1 MGATGMKKVPSKT
14 LQQIID
20 EAQTLPPH
28 ERLRFIRDACAT
40 DSDLYASAMHELESR
55 QQWFGSDDAA
65 EPQSPEDAAVD
76 LTGERIGPYRIVR
89 SLGRGGM
96 GEVFLAERAD
106 EQFRQQVAIKLVR
119 RGLLSRH
126 VQGRLKLERQ
136 ILATLDHPNI
146 ARLFDGGT
154 TTDGTPY
161 IVMEYVDGEPID
173 IYCDSRSLSVQ
184 QRLRLF
190 QIVCSAVHRAHQNLI
205 VHRDLKPSNILV
217 ARDGTPKLLDF
228 GIAKMLDDRQMM
240 HTMAVT
246 QADYR
251 VLTPD
256 HASPEQIRGDPI
268 TTASDT
274 YVLGVVLYEL
284 LCACKPFTLKG
295 NRLGDL
301 ERAICEETP
310 PAPSM
315 VIHAREDAPGI
326 ARQRGTSAA
335 RLRRE
340 LAGDLDNIVLMAMR
354 KEPERR
360 YSSVEQF
367 AADIARHLDGM
378 PVLARAD
385 AWSYRAGKF
394 LKRHALVAGLAAAFV
409 ALLIGFSITTYVQ
422 SGRIA
427 QERDVAQI
435 ERARAQTAQR
445 RAEGVAEFLIDSF
458 RLADPSHARGKEITA
473 REILDQGAARIGKEL
488 SAQPDL
494 QATLLD
500 TIGSV
505 YLSLDLPEDALP
517 LIEQGLAVRRRLF
530 GERHL
535 DIARSLYSLN
545 RVYEKKGDLKTAE
558 ALAVDS
564 LAISTTLTGPDSLE
578 TASGLCRLGVIQ
590 HAKGE
595 FVNAQRH
602 LNECLRIRVARLG
615 RDHEEI
621 TVPLDN
627 LARLAQERRDFV
639 TAEQLYREALRIDLR
654 ARGKDHPQYIRHLHN
669 LATALHEKGNLDDA
683 EPLYREAVGLY
694 RQVLGAEHSETIDAM
709 TTFGRLLMDRNRFD
723 EAQQMYESALTA
735 SSKAHPEPHVE
746 VGYLLASLGRL
757 ALERK
762 EYAKAEARYREALR
776 IYEKTL
782 PPGHG
787 YTAAALT
794 MLGRTQLEL
803 GRSQQAEQTLQ
814 RALQEWSKDYGAA
827 SPYFAQARAVLG
839 RAWAVQRRFAEA
851 EPALLETY
859 PLLVKARLDDQLT
872 ATVRRWIED
881 LYRSTGRA
889 EQAQAY
895 FQQVDA
901 QQRAARNP

>member
-1 MGATGMKKVPSKT
+1 VPSKT
-14 LQQIID
+14 LQQILD

-28 ERLRFIRDACAT
+28 ERLRFIRDECAA

-55 QQWFGSDDAA
+55 QQWFGANDALA
-65 EPQSPEDAAVD
+65 PQSAEDEDAAVD

-173 IYCDSRSLSVQ
+173 IYCDSRSLSVA

-190 QIVCSAVHRAHQNLI
+190 QVVCSAVHRAHQNLI

-246 QADYR
+246 QHDYR
-251 VLTPD
+251 MLTPD

-284 LCACKPFTLKG
+284 LCSCKPFTLKG

-301 ERAICEETP
+301 EHAICEEHP
-310 PAPSM
+310 PPPSA
-315 VIHAREDAPGI
+315 VVQAREDAAEI
-326 ARQRGTSAA
+326 ARQHGTSPA

-354 KEPERR
+354 KEADRR

-367 AADIARHLDGM
+367 AADIQRHLDGM

-385 AWSYRAGKF
+385 AWSYRASKF
-394 LKRHALVAGLAAAFV
+394 LKRHALVAGLGAAFV
-409 ALLIGFSITTYVQ
+409 ALLVGFSITTYVQ

-427 QERDVAQI
+427 QERDVAQVQ
-435 ERARAQTAQR
+435 RARAQTAQQ
-445 RAEGVAEFLIDSF
+445 RAEAVSTFLIDSF
-458 RLADPSHARGKEITA
+458 QLADPSHARGEKITA

-505 YLSLDLPEDALP
+505 YLSLDLPEDAQP
-517 LIEQGLAVRRRLF
+517 LIEQGLAVRRKLF

-535 DIARSLYSLN
+535 DVAHSLYSLN
-545 RVYEKKGDLKTAE
+545 RVYEKKGDLKRAE
-558 ALAVDS
+558 ALAIDS
-564 LAISTTLTGPDSLE
+564 LAISTALTGHDSLE
-578 TASGLCRLGVIQ
+578 TANGLCRLGVLQ
-590 HAKGE
+590 HAKGDQSGTE
-595 FVNAQRH
+595 RN
-602 LNECLRIRVARLG
+602 LTECLRIRVARLG
-615 RDHEEI
+615 RDHEDI
-621 TVPLDN
+621 SAPLDN
-627 LARLAQERRDFV
+627 LARLAQARRDFV

-654 ARGKDHPQYIRHLHN
+654 TRGKDHPQYIRHLHN
-669 LATALHEKGNLDDA
+669 LATALHESGDLDAA
-683 EPLYREAVGLY
+683 EPLLREVVAQY
-694 RQVLGAEHSETIDAM
+694 QRILGPEHSETLDVSSNL
-709 TTFGRLLMDRNRFD
+709 GRLLEDRGRFD
-723 EAQQMYESALTA
+723 EAQQIYATALAA
-735 SSKAHPEPHVE
+735 SRKAHPEPHVD
-746 VGYLLASLGRL
+746 VANLLSDLGRL
-757 ALERK
+757 ALARK
-762 EYAKAEARYREALR
+762 QYTEAEPRLREALQ
-776 IYEKTL
+776 IYRATL
-782 PPGHG
+782 PPGHS
-787 YTAAALT
+787 YTAGALT
-794 MLGRTQLEL
+794 NLGRTLLEL
-803 GRSQQAEQTLQ
+803 NRAQEAEATLQ
-814 RALQEWSKDYGAA
+814 GALDEWSKAFGKA
-827 SPYFAQARAVLG
+827 SPYYALARAFLG
-839 RAWAVQRRFAEA
+839 RAWALQGRFAEA

-859 PLLVKARLDDQLT
+859 PVLLRARLDEHHT
-872 ATVRRWIED
+872 AAVRRWIED
-881 LYRSTGRA
+881 LYQSTGRRQ
-889 EQAQAY
+889 QAAAY
-895 FQQVDA
+895 FQQVQA
-901 QQRAARNP
+901 QDRTARTP

>member
-1 MGATGMKKVPSKT
+1 MGKVPSKT
-14 LQQIID
+14 LQQILD

-28 ERLRFIRDACAT
+28 ERLRFIREACAT
-40 DSDLYASAMHELESR
+40 DSKLYASAMHELESR
-55 QQWFGSDDAA
+55 QQWFGTDGADA
-65 EPQSPEDAAVD
+65 PQSADDAAVD

-119 RGLLSRH
+119 RGLLSRQI
-126 VQGRLKLERQ
+126 QGRLKLERQ

-173 IYCDSRSLSVQ
+173 IYCDSRSLSVE

-205 VHRDLKPSNILV
+205 VHRDLKPSNIMV

-228 GIAKMLDDRQMM
+228 GIAKMLDDRHMM

-256 HASPEQIRGDPI
+256 HASPEQIRGDLI

-284 LCACKPFTLKG
+284 LCGCKPFTLKG

-310 PAPSM
+310 PPPSI
-315 VIHAREDAPGI
+315 VVQAREDAAGI
-326 ARQRGTSAA
+326 ARQRGVSPA

-354 KEPERR
+354 KEAERR

-367 AADIARHLDGM
+367 AADIQRHLDGM

-394 LKRHALVAGLAAAFV
+394 LGRHALVASLGAAFV
-409 ALLIGFSITTYVQ
+409 ALLVGFSITTYVQ

-427 QERDVAQI
+427 QERDVAQV
-435 ERARAQTAQR
+435 ERARAQTAQQ
-445 RAEGVAEFLIDSF
+445 RAEAVSTFLIDSF
-458 RLADPSHARGKEITA
+458 RLADPSHARGEKITA

-505 YLSLDLPEDALP
+505 YLSLDLPEDAQP
-517 LIEQGLAVRRRLF
+517 LIEQGLAVRRKLF

-535 DIARSLYSLN
+535 DVARSLYSLN

-558 ALAVDS
+558 ALAIDS
-564 LAISTTLTGPDSLE
+564 LAISAALTGHDSLE
-578 TASGLCRLGVIQ
+578 TANGLCRLGVIL

-595 FVNAQRH
+595 LAGAEQQ
-602 LNECLRIRVARLG
+602 LDECLRIRVARLG
-615 RDHEEI
+615 PDREEI

-639 TAEQLYREALRIDLR
+639 TAERLYREALRIDMR
-654 ARGKDHPQYIRHLHN
+654 TRGKDHPQYNRHLHN
-669 LATALHEKGNLDDA
+669 LATALHESGDLDAA
-683 EPLYREAVGLY
+683 EPLFREVVGQY
-694 RQVLGAEHSETIDAM
+694 QRILGPEHSETLDVSSN
-709 TTFGRLLMDRNRFD
+709 FGRLLEDRGRFD
-723 EAQQMYESALTA
+723 KAQQIYVTALAA
-735 SSKAHPEPHVE
+735 SRKAHPEPHVD
-746 VGYLLASLGRL
+746 VANLLSDLGRL
-757 ALERK
+757 AVLRK
-762 EYAKAEARYREALR
+762 QYAEAEQCLREALQ
-776 IYEKTL
+776 IYRATL
-782 PPGHG
+782 PPGHS
-787 YTAAALT
+787 YTAGALT
-794 MLGRTQLEL
+794 NLGRTLLEL
-803 GRSQQAEQTLQ
+803 HRPQDAEATLQ
-814 RALQEWSKDYGAA
+814 SALGEWSKAVGTA
-827 SPYFAQARAVLG
+827 SPLYALARAFLG
-839 RAWAVQRRFAEA
+839 RAWALQGRFAEA
-851 EPALLETY
+851 EPALLESY
-859 PLLVKARLDDQLT
+859 PVLVRARLDEHHT
-872 ATVRRWIED
+872 ASVRRWIED
-881 LYRSTGRA
+881 LYRSTGRPQ
-889 EQAQAY
+889 QAQAY
-895 FQQVDA
+895 FQQVETQDSV
-901 QQRAARNP
+901 ARNP

>member
-1 MGATGMKKVPSKT
+1 MPSKT

-20 EAQTLPPH
+20 EAQTLPPD
-28 ERLRFIRDACAT
+28 ERLRYIREACAT
-40 DSDLYASAMHELESR
+40 DSDLYASAMHQLESR
-55 QQWFGSDDAA
+55 QQWFDSDGAA
-65 EPQSPEDAAVD
+65 TPEAGEEALVD
-76 LTGERIGPYRIVR
+76 LAGERVGPYRIVR

-106 EQFRQQVAIKLVR
+106 EQFQQQVAIKLVR

-173 IYCDSRSLSVQ
+173 IYCDSRCLSVE

-190 QIVCSAVHRAHQNLI
+190 QVVCSAVHRAHQNLI

-217 ARDGTPKLLDF
+217 TREGTPKLLDF

-246 QADYR
+246 HADYR

-284 LCACKPFTLKG
+284 LCGCKPFTLSGK
-295 NRLGDL
+295 RLGDL

-310 PAPSM
+310 PPPS
-315 VIHAREDAPGI
+315 VVVQARNDAAAI
-326 ARQRGTSAA
+326 ARQRGTSPA
-335 RLRRE
+335 RLRRT
-340 LAGDLDNIVLMAMR
+340 LAGDLDNIVGMAMR
-354 KEPERR
+354 KESERR

-367 AADIARHLDGM
+367 AADVDRYLQGM

-385 AWSYRAGKF
+385 AWSYRAVKF
-394 LKRHALVAGLAAAFV
+394 VRRHALVAGLAAAFV
-409 ALLIGFSITTYVQ
+409 ALLIGFSVTTYIQ

-427 QERDVAQI
+427 EERDLAQAQC
-435 ERARAQTAQR
+435 ARAETAQR
-445 RAEGVAEFLIDSF
+445 RAEAVAGFIVDSF
-458 RLADPSHARGKEITA
+458 QLADPSHARGKDITA
-473 REILDQGAARIGKEL
+473 REILDSGAARISTEL
-488 SAQPDL
+488 RSQPDL

-505 YLSLDLPEDALP
+505 YLSLDLPADAQP
-517 LIEQGLAVRRRLF
+517 LIEQGLAVRRKLY
-530 GERHL
+530 GEQNL
-535 DIARSLYSLN
+535 DVASSLYSLN

-564 LAISTTLTGPDSLE
+564 LAINSLLTGPQSVE
-578 TASGLCRLGVIQ
+578 TAGSLCRLGVIQ
-590 HAKGE
+590 YSKGE
-595 FVNAQRH
+595 LANAEHQF
-602 LNECLRIRVARLG
+602 EQCLRIREARLG
-615 RDHEEI
+615 RDHELV

-627 LARLAQERRDFV
+627 LARIAQDRGDLAAAER
-639 TAEQLYREALRIDLR
+639 LYRRAIEIDLR
-654 ARGKDHPQYIRHLHN
+654 NQREGHPQYIRHLHN
-669 LATALHEKGNLDDA
+669 LATVLHEKGDLDDA
-683 EPLYREAVGLY
+683 EPLYRQAVELY
-694 RQVLGAEHSETIDAM
+694 RQVLKPEHSETITAVANL
-709 TTFGRLLMDRNRFD
+709 GRLLMDRHRYA
-723 EAQQMYESALTA
+723 EAQQAYDEALA
-735 SSKAHPEPHVE
+735 AARKAHPEPHVD
-746 VGYLLASLGRL
+746 VGYNLVNLGK
-757 ALERK
+757 LEFKR
-762 EYAKAEARYREALR
+762 ARYAQAAQRFNEALD
-776 IYEKTL
+776 IYRVTL

-787 YTAAALT
+787 YTGVAYT
-794 MLGRTQLEL
+794 MLGRSLLEL
-803 GRSQQAEQTLQ
+803 KQPRAAQTALEHAVAEF
-814 RALQEWSKDYGAA
+814 SKEYRDSAWY
-827 SPYFAQARAVLG
+827 AQARAALG
-839 RAWAVQRRFAEA
+839 RSLALQGQFAAA
-851 EPALLETY
+851 EPALIESY
-859 PLLVKARLDDQLT
+859 PALLRATPTDEVTSLARS
-872 ATVRRWIED
+872 WIEE
-881 LYRSTGRA
+881 LYRATGRPQQA
-889 EQAQAY
+889 EAY

-901 QQRAARNP
+901 QERSARAP

>member
-1 MGATGMKKVPSKT
+1 MTKVPSKT
-14 LQQIID
+14 LQQILD
-20 EAQTLPPH
+20 EAQTLPPD
-28 ERLRFIRDACAT
+28 ERLRYIREACAT

-55 QQWFGSDDAA
+55 QQWFGEDGAVA
-65 EPQSPEDAAVD
+65 PQTSEETAVD
-76 LTGERIGPYRIVR
+76 LAGERVGPYRIVR

-106 EQFRQQVAIKLVR
+106 EQFQQQVAIKLVR

-173 IYCDSRSLSVQ
+173 IYCDSRCLGVE

-190 QIVCSAVHRAHQNLI
+190 QVICSAVHRAHQNLV

-217 ARDGTPKLLDF
+217 TRDGTLKLLDF

-284 LCACKPFTLKG
+284 LCDCKPFTLKG

-301 ERAICEETP
+301 EHAICEETP
-310 PAPSM
+310 PPPST
-315 VIHAREDAPGI
+315 VVQSRDDAAEI
-326 ARQRGTSAA
+326 ARQRGTSPA

-367 AADIARHLDGM
+367 AADVQRHLDGM

-394 LKRHALVAGLAAAFV
+394 LARHSLAVGIAVAFLAVLV
-409 ALLIGFSITTYVQ
+409 GFSVTTYLQ
-422 SGRIA
+422 AQRIA
-427 QERDVAQI
+427 HERDLAEA
-435 ERARAQTAQR
+435 ERERAQTAQQR
-445 RAEGVAEFLIDSF
+445 SEAVKDFLIDSF

-488 SAQPDL
+488 RSQPDL

-505 YLSLDLPEDALP
+505 YLSLDLPDEAQP
-517 LIEQGLAVRRRLF
+517 LIEQGLSVRRRLF

-535 DIARSLYSLN
+535 DVAGSLYSLN

-558 ALAVDS
+558 ALAIDG
-564 LAISTTLTGPDSLE
+564 LAINTQLTGTQSPE
-578 TASGLCRLGVIQ
+578 TAGSLCRLGVIQ
-590 HAKGE
+590 YAKGE
-595 FVNAQRH
+595 LANAQRS
-602 LNECLRIRVARLG
+602 LEECLRIRVALRG
-615 RDHEEI
+615 PDHEDL
-621 TVPLDN
+621 TSPLDT
-627 LARLAQERRDFV
+627 LARLAQARRDFD
-639 TAEQLYREALRIDLR
+639 TAQRLYREALRIDLLT
-654 ARGKDHPQYIRHLHN
+654 RGKDHPQYIRHLHN
-669 LATALHEKGNLDDA
+669 LATALQDQGDLDGA
-683 EPLYREAVGLY
+683 EPLYRQTVDLL
-694 RQVLGAEHSETIDAM
+694 RQVLGPEHSETIEASSNL
-709 TTFGRLLMDRNRFD
+709 GRLLEDRGRFD
-723 EAQQMYESALTA
+723 EARQIYESALAA
-735 SSKAHPEPHVE
+735 SRKAHPEPHVD
-746 VGYLLASLGRL
+746 VANLLSDLGRL
-757 ALERK
+757 ALARK
-762 EYAKAEARYREALR
+762 HYAESEHDLREALQ
-776 IYEKTL
+776 IYQATL
-782 PPGHG
+782 PPSHG
-787 YTAAALT
+787 YTDAALT
-794 MLGRTQLEL
+794 MLGRTLLEL
-803 GRSQQAEQTLQ
+803 NRAKDAEATLQ
-814 RALQEWSKDYGAA
+814 RALDGWSKEFGTS
-827 SPYFAQARAVLG
+827 SPWYALARAFLG
-839 RAWAVQRRFAEA
+839 RAWALQKRFGEA

-859 PLLVKARLDDQLT
+859 PVLIRARMDEHHI
-872 ATVRRWIED
+872 ASVHGWIED
-881 LYRSTGRA
+881 LYRSTGRPQ
-889 EQAQAY
+889 QAQAY
-895 FQQVDA
+895 FQQVE
-901 QQRAARNP
+901 QQERAARAP

>member
-1 MGATGMKKVPSKT
+1 MPAKT
-14 LQQIID
+14 LQQILD

-28 ERLRFIRDACAT
+28 ERLRFIREACAT

-55 QQWFGSDDAA
+55 QQWFGADGAA
-65 EPQSPEDAAVD
+65 AQESSEDAAAD

-96 GEVFLAERAD
+96 GEVFLADRAD
-106 EQFRQQVAIKLVR
+106 EQFQQQVAIKLVR
-119 RGLLSRH
+119 RGLLSRNL
-126 VQGRLKLERQ
+126 QGRLKLERQ

-154 TTDGTPY
+154 TGDGTPY

-173 IYCDSRSLSVQ
+173 VYCDSRCLSIE

-190 QIVCSAVHRAHQNLI
+190 QVVCSAVHRAHQNLV

-284 LCACKPFTLKG
+284 LCGCKPFTLQG

-310 PAPSM
+310 PLPS
-315 VIHAREDAPGI
+315 VVVQARDDAAGI
-326 ARQRGTSAA
+326 ARQRGMSPA

-354 KEPERR
+354 KEAERR

-367 AADIARHLDGM
+367 ASDIARYLDGM

-394 LKRHALVAGLAAAFV
+394 LARHSLVAGLAAAFV
-409 ALLIGFSITTYVQ
+409 ALLIGFSVTTYVQ
-422 SGRIA
+422 SEHIA
-427 QERDVAQI
+427 RERDVAQVQ
-435 ERARAQTAQR
+435 RARAQTAQR
-445 RAEGVAEFLIDSF
+445 RAEEVSEFLIDSF
-458 RLADPSHARGKEITA
+458 RLADPSHARGEKITA

-505 YLSLDLPEDALP
+505 YLSLDLPEDAQP
-517 LIEQGLAVRRRLF
+517 LIEQGLAVRRKLF

-535 DIARSLYSLN
+535 DVAHSLYSFS
-545 RVYEKKGDLKTAE
+545 RVAEKQGDLKRAE
-558 ALAVDS
+558 ALAIDS
-564 LAISTTLTGPDSLE
+564 LAISTALTGRDSLE
-578 TASGLCRLGVIQ
+578 TATGLCRLGVIQ

-595 FVNAQRH
+595 LAEAERQ

-615 RDHEEI
+615 PDHEEI

-627 LARLAQERRDFV
+627 LARMAQDRRDFV
-639 TAEQLYREALRIDLR
+639 AAERLYREALRIDMR
-654 ARGKDHPQYIRHLHN
+654 TRGKNHPQYIRHLHN
-669 LATALHEKGNLDDA
+669 LATALQGSGDLDAA
-683 EPLYREAVGLY
+683 EPLYREALAEF
-694 RQVLGAEHSETIDAM
+694 RRVLGPEHRETLDA
-709 TTFGRLLMDRNRFD
+709 TSNLGRLLEDRGRFD
-723 EAQQMYESALTA
+723 DAQQLYLTA
-735 SSKAHPEPHVE
+735 LAATRKAHPEPHVD
-746 VGYLLASLGRL
+746 VGNLLSDLGRL
-757 ALERK
+757 ALARK
-762 EYAKAEARYREALR
+762 QYTEAEQRLREALQ
-776 IYEKTL
+776 IYRVTL
-782 PPGHG
+782 PPDHG
-787 YTAAALT
+787 YADAALT
-794 MLGRTQLEL
+794 MLGRTLLEL
-803 GRSQQAEQTLQ
+803 NRPKDAEATLQ
-814 RALQEWSKDYGAA
+814 RALDGWSKQFGTA
-827 SPYFAQARAVLG
+827 SPWYALARAFLG
-839 RAWAVQRRFAEA
+839 RAWALQGRYAEA

-859 PLLVKARLDDQLT
+859 PVLLRARMEEHHT
-872 ATVRRWIED
+872 ASVRRWIED
-881 LYRSTGRA
+881 LYRSTGRPQ
-889 EQAQAY
+889 QAQAY
-895 FQQVDA
+895 FKQVQSED
-901 QQRAARNP
+901 RSARNP

>member
-1 MGATGMKKVPSKT
+1 VPSKT
-14 LQQIID
+14 LQQILD

-28 ERLRFIRDACAT
+28 ERLRFIREACAT
-40 DSDLYASAMHELESR
+40 DSDLYANAMHELESR
-55 QQWFGSDDAA
+55 QQWFGADSGATP
-65 EPQSPEDAAVD
+65 ESSEDAAVD

-106 EQFRQQVAIKLVR
+106 EQFQQQVAIKLVR

-173 IYCDSRSLSVQ
+173 IYCDSRCLSVE
-184 QRLRLF
+184 QRLQLF
-190 QIVCSAVHRAHQNLI
+190 KVICSAVHRAHQNLI

-284 LCACKPFTLKG
+284 LCGCKPFTLKG

-301 ERAICEETP
+301 ERSICEETP
-310 PAPSM
+310 PLPSM
-315 VIHAREDAPGI
+315 VVQAREDAAGI
-326 ARQRGTSAA
+326 ARQHGTTPA

-340 LAGDLDNIVLMAMR
+340 LAGDLDNIVLLAMR

-367 AADIARHLDGM
+367 AADIDRYLQGM
-378 PVLARAD
+378 PVIARAD

-394 LKRHALVAGLAAAFV
+394 LKRHALVTGLAAAFV

-422 SGRIA
+422 SARIA
-427 QERDVAQI
+427 QERDLAQA
-435 ERARAQTAQR
+435 ERARAQTAQQ
-445 RAEGVAEFLIDSF
+445 RAEFVSTFLIDSF
-458 RLADPSHARGKEITA
+458 QLADPSHALGEKVTA
-473 REILDQGAARIGKEL
+473 REILDNGAARIGKEL

-500 TIGSV
+500 TIGTV
-505 YLSLDLPEDALP
+505 YLGLDLPADAQP

-530 GERHL
+530 GEQHL
-535 DIARSLYSLN
+535 DVARSRYSLS
-545 RVYEKKGDLKTAE
+545 RVYEKKGDLVKAE
-558 ALAVDS
+558 RQALDS
-564 LAISTTLTGPDSLE
+564 LAINTQLTGPDSLE
-578 TASGLCRLGVIQ
+578 TAGSLCRLGVLQ
-590 HAKGE
+590 HAKGDRSGAE
-595 FVNAQRH
+595 RN

-615 RDHEEI
+615 RNHEDI

-627 LARLAQERRDFV
+627 LARLAQDRRDFA
-639 TAEQLYREALRIDLR
+639 TAEQMYREALRIDLR
-654 ARGKDHPQYIRHLHN
+654 TRGKDHPQYIRHLHN
-669 LATALHEKGNLDDA
+669 LATALHDSGDLDGA
-683 EPLYREAVGLY
+683 EPLFREVVAQCQ
-694 RQVLGAEHSETIDAM
+694 RILGPDHSETLDASSSL
-709 TTFGRLLMDRNRFD
+709 GRLLEDRGRFD
-723 EAQQMYESALTA
+723 EAQQIYATALAA
-735 SSKAHPEPHVE
+735 SRKAHPDPHVE
-746 VGYLLASLGRL
+746 VANLLFDLGRL
-757 ALERK
+757 AILRK
-762 EYAKAEARYREALR
+762 QYAEAEQRLREALQ
-776 IYEKTL
+776 IYTVTL
-782 PPGHG
+782 PPTHG
-787 YTAAALT
+787 YTDGALT
-794 MLGRTQLEL
+794 MLGRTLLEMN
-803 GRSQQAEQTLQ
+803 RAQEAEAALR
-814 RALQEWSKDYGAA
+814 RALDGWSKEFGTS
-827 SPYFAQARAVLG
+827 SPWYALARAFLG
-839 RAWAVQRRFAEA
+839 RACAMQGRFAEA

-859 PLLVKARLDDQLT
+859 PVLIRAKVDEHHIAY
-872 ATVRRWIED
+872 VRRWIED
-881 LYRSTGRA
+881 LYRATGRPQ
-889 EQAQAY
+889 QAQAY

>member
-1 MGATGMKKVPSKT
+1 MPSKT
-14 LQQIID
+14 LQQILD

-28 ERLRFIRDACAT
+28 ERLRFIREACAT

-55 QQWFGSDDAA
+55 QQWFGDDGAVTP
-65 EPQSPEDAAVD
+65 ESPEDAALD

-106 EQFRQQVAIKLVR
+106 EQFQQQVAIKLVR

-173 IYCDSRSLSVQ
+173 IYCDSRCLSIE

-190 QIVCSAVHRAHQNLI
+190 QIVCSAVHRAHQNLV

-284 LCACKPFTLKG
+284 LCGCKPFALKG

-310 PAPSM
+310 PLPSI
-315 VIHAREDAPGI
+315 VVQAREDAAGI
-326 ARQRGTSAA
+326 ARQRGTSPA

-340 LAGDLDNIVLMAMR
+340 LSGDLDNMVLMAMR

-367 AADIARHLDGM
+367 AADIGRYLQGM
-378 PVLARAD
+378 PVLARSD
-385 AWSYRAGKF
+385 AWGYRASKF
-394 LKRHALVAGLAAAFV
+394 LARHSLAVGLAAAFLAV
-409 ALLIGFSITTYVQ
+409 LVGFSVTTYLQ
-422 SGRIA
+422 AQRIA
-427 QERDVAQI
+427 QERDVAQA
-435 ERARAQTAQR
+435 ERARAQTALER
-445 RAEGVAEFLIDSF
+445 TEAVKDFLIDAF
-458 RLADPSHARGKEITA
+458 QLADPSHARGKEITA
-473 REILDQGAARIGKEL
+473 REILDQGAARITKEL
-488 SAQPDL
+488 GAQPDL

-505 YLSLDLPEDALP
+505 YLSLDLPADAQP
-517 LIEQGLAVRRRLF
+517 LIEQGLAVRRKLY
-530 GERHL
+530 GEKHV
-535 DIARSLYSLN
+535 DVASSLYSLN

-558 ALAVDS
+558 SLAVDS
-564 LAISTTLTGPDSLE
+564 LAINSLLTGPESLA
-578 TASGLCRLGVIQ
+578 TAGSLCRLGIIQ
-590 HAKGE
+590 QGRGDFVHAE
-595 FVNAQRH
+595 QH
-602 LNECLRIRVARLG
+602 LNECMRIRIARLG
-615 RDHEEI
+615 PNDESI
-621 TVPLDN
+621 TIPLDN
-627 LARLAQERRDFV
+627 LARIAQDRRDLDA
-639 TAEQLYREALRIDLR
+639 AEHLYRAAIDIDERNKRL
-654 ARGKDHPQYIRHLHN
+654 DHPQYIRHLHN
-669 LATALHEKGNLDDA
+669 LATALHGKGDLDGA
-683 EPLYREAVGLY
+683 EPLYRRALGLY
-694 RQVLGAEHSETIDAM
+694 RQVLGPAHSETVAAACNL
-709 TTFGRLLMDRNRFD
+709 GRLLMDRGRFD
-723 EAQQMYESALTA
+723 EAQQAYDAALAVTR
-735 SSKAHPEPHVE
+735 KAHTAPHVD
-746 VGYLLASLGRL
+746 VGYVLSESGRL

-762 EYAKAEARYREALR
+762 HYGEAERRYREALQ
-776 IYEKTL
+776 IYRATL

-787 YTAAALT
+787 YTAAAMT
-794 MLGRTQLEL
+794 MLGRTLLEL
-803 GRSQQAEQTLQ
+803 NKAKEAEDTLQ
-814 RALQEWSKDYGAA
+814 RAADEWSKEYGKA
-827 SPYFAQARAVLG
+827 SPWYALARAFLG
-839 RAWAVQRRFAEA
+839 RAWAMQGRFAEA
-851 EPALLETY
+851 EPVLLEAY
-859 PLLVKARLDDQLT
+859 PVLVRARLDDRLT
-872 ATVRRWIED
+872 ASVRLWIED
-881 LYRSTGRA
+881 LYRATNRPQ
-889 EQAQAY
+889 QAQAY
-895 FQQVDA
+895 FKQVQSED
-901 QQRAARNP
+901 RTARNP

>member
-1 MGATGMKKVPSKT
+1 MCAVPSKT
-14 LQQIID
+14 LQQILD

-28 ERLRFIRDACAT
+28 ERLRFIREACAT
-40 DSDLYASAMHELESR
+40 DSELYANAVHELESR
-55 QQWFGSDDAA
+55 QQWFGTDGAMD
-65 EPQSPEDAAVD
+65 PEDSEDPAVD

-173 IYCDSRSLSVQ
+173 TYCDSRSLTIEA
-184 QRLRLF
+184 RLKLF
-190 QIVCSAVHRAHQNLI
+190 MVICSAVHRAHQNLI

-284 LCACKPFTLKG
+284 LCGCKPFTLKG

-301 ERAICEETP
+301 ERAICEESP
-310 PAPSM
+310 PAPSV
-315 VIHAREDAPGI
+315 VIQAREDAPGI
-326 ARQRGTSAA
+326 ARQRGTSPA

-354 KEPERR
+354 KEAERR

-385 AWSYRAGKF
+385 AWSYRTGKF

-427 QERDVAQI
+427 QERDVAQV

-458 RLADPSHARGKEITA
+458 RAADPSHARGKDLTA

-505 YLSLDLPEDALP
+505 YLSLDLPEDAQP
-517 LIEQGLAVRRRLF
+517 LIEQGLAVRRKLF
-530 GERHL
+530 GEKHL
-535 DIARSLYSLN
+535 DVARSLYSLN
-545 RVYEKKGDLKTAE
+545 RVFEKKGDLKTAE

-578 TASGLCRLGVIQ
+578 TANGLCRLGVIQ

-595 FVNAQRH
+595 FANAQRQ

-639 TAEQLYREALRIDLR
+639 TAEGLYREALRIDLR
-654 ARGKDHPQYIRHLHN
+654 TRGKDHPQYIRHLHN
-669 LATALHEKGNLDDA
+669 LATALHESGDLDGA
-683 EPLYREAVGLY
+683 EPLFREVVAQC
-694 RQVLGAEHSETIDAM
+694 RRILGPEHSDTIEA
-709 TTFGRLLMDRNRFD
+709 TGSLARLLMDRGRFD
-723 EAQQMYESALTA
+723 EAQQTYEAALAA
-735 SSKAHPEPHVE
+735 SRKVHPEPHTE

-762 EYAKAEARYREALR
+762 EYAEAEARYREALA

-803 GRSQQAEQTLQ
+803 GHAEQAEATLQ
-814 RALQEWSKDYGAA
+814 RALAEWSKEYGAD
-827 SPYFAQARAVLG
+827 SPYYAQARAVLG
-839 RAWAVQRRFAEA
+839 RAWAAQRRFAEA

-859 PLLVKARLDDQLT
+859 PVLVKARLDDQLT
-872 ATVRRWIED
+872 ATVRQWIED
-881 LYRSTGRA
+881 LYRATGRPQ
-889 EQAQAY
+889 QAQAY
-895 FQQVDA
+895 FQQLPPQD
-901 QQRAARNP
+901 RSARTP

>member
-1 MGATGMKKVPSKT
+1 VPGKT
-14 LQQIID
+14 LQQILD

-28 ERLRFIRDACAT
+28 ERLRFIREACAT
-40 DSDLYASAMHELESR
+40 DSDLYANAMHELESR
-55 QQWFGSDDAA
+55 QQWFGADGAA
-65 EPQSPEDAAVD
+65 VGENPEDAAVD

-173 IYCDSRSLSVQ
+173 IYCDSRCLSIE

-190 QIVCSAVHRAHQNLI
+190 QVVCSAVHRAHQNLV

-284 LCACKPFTLKG
+284 LCGCKPFTLQG

-301 ERAICEETP
+301 ERSICEETP
-310 PAPSM
+310 PLPSM
-315 VIHAREDAPGI
+315 VVQERDDAAGI
-326 ARQRGTSAA
+326 ARQRGTSPA

-354 KEPERR
+354 KEAERR

-367 AADIARHLDGM
+367 ASDIARYLNGM

-394 LKRHALVAGLAAAFV
+394 LARHALVAGLAAAFV
-409 ALLIGFSITTYVQ
+409 ALLIGFSVTTYVQ
-422 SGRIA
+422 SERIA
-427 QERDVAQI
+427 RERDVAHV
-435 ERARAQTAQR
+435 ERTRAQTAQR
-445 RAEGVAEFLIDSF
+445 RAEEVSEFLIDSF
-458 RLADPSHARGKEITA
+458 RLADPSHARGEKITA

-488 SAQPDL
+488 SAQPEL

-505 YLSLDLPEDALP
+505 YLSLDLPDDAQP

-530 GERHL
+530 GEKHL
-535 DIARSLYSLN
+535 DVAHSLYSLN
-545 RVYEKKGDLKTAE
+545 RVAEKKGDLKTAE
-558 ALAVDS
+558 ALAIDS
-564 LAISTTLTGPDSLE
+564 LAISTALTGRDSLE
-578 TASGLCRLGVIQ
+578 TANGLCRLGVIQ

-595 FVNAQRH
+595 LAEAERQ

-627 LARLAQERRDFV
+627 LARMAQDRRDFV
-639 TAEQLYREALRIDLR
+639 AAERLYREALRIDLR
-654 ARGKDHPQYIRHLHN
+654 TRGKNHPQYIRHLHN
-669 LATALHEKGNLDDA
+669 LATALHGSGDLDAA
-683 EPLYREAVGLY
+683 EPLYREVLAQF
-694 RQVLGAEHSETIDAM
+694 RRVLGPEHYETLDA
-709 TTFGRLLMDRNRFD
+709 TSNLGRLLEDRGRFD
-723 EAQQMYESALTA
+723 EAQQIYSSALAATR
-735 SSKAHPEPHVE
+735 KAHPEPHVY
-746 VGYLLASLGRL
+746 VGNLLSDLGRL
-757 ALERK
+757 ALARK
-762 EYAKAEARYREALR
+762 QYTEAEQRLREALQ
-776 IYEKTL
+776 IYSATL
-782 PPGHG
+782 PPDHG
-787 YTAAALT
+787 YTDAALT
-794 MLGRTQLEL
+794 MLGRTLLEL
-803 GRSQQAEQTLQ
+803 NRPKDAEAVLQ
-814 RALQEWSKDYGAA
+814 RALGGWSKQFGTT
-827 SPYFAQARAVLG
+827 SPWYALARAFLG
-839 RAWAVQRRFAEA
+839 RAFAMQGRFAEA
-851 EPALLETY
+851 EPALIETY
-859 PLLVKARLDDQLT
+859 PVLLRARMEEHHT
-872 ATVRRWIED
+872 AAVHRWIED
-881 LYRSTGRA
+881 VYRSTGRPQ
-889 EQAQAY
+889 QAQAY

-901 QQRAARNP
+901 EQRAARNP

>member
-1 MGATGMKKVPSKT
+1 MAAVPSKT
-14 LQQIID
+14 LQQILD

-28 ERLRFIRDACAT
+28 ERLRFIREACAT
-40 DSDLYASAMHELESR
+40 DSDLYASAMHQLESR
-55 QQWFGSDDAA
+55 QQWFGDDDALA
-65 EPQSPEDAAVD
+65 HDTPEESLVD
-76 LTGERIGPYRIVR
+76 LAGERVGPYRIVR

-106 EQFRQQVAIKLVR
+106 EQFQQQVAIKLVR

-173 IYCDSRSLSVQ
+173 IYCDSRCLSVE

-190 QIVCSAVHRAHQNLI
+190 QVVCSAVHRAHQNLV

-246 QADYR
+246 QHDYR

-284 LCACKPFTLKG
+284 LCGCKPFALKG

-301 ERAICEETP
+301 ERSICEETP
-310 PAPSM
+310 PLPST
-315 VIHAREDAPGI
+315 VVQTREDGAGI
-326 ARQRGTSAA
+326 ARQRGTSQA

-340 LAGDLDNIVLMAMR
+340 LSGDLDNIVLMAMR
-354 KEPERR
+354 KEAERR

-367 AADIARHLDGM
+367 AADVQRYLDGM

-394 LKRHALVAGLAAAFV
+394 LARHALVAGLAAAFLV
-409 ALLIGFSITTYVQ
+409 LLIGFSITTYIQ

-427 QERDVAQI
+427 QERDLAQV

-445 RAEGVAEFLIDSF
+445 RAEAVSEFLIDSF

-505 YLSLDLPEDALP
+505 YLSLDLPADAQP
-517 LIEQGLAVRRRLF
+517 LIEQGLAVRRKLF

-535 DIARSLYSLN
+535 DVARSLYSLN
-545 RVYEKKGDLKTAE
+545 RVHEKKGDLKTAE

-564 LAISTTLTGPDSLE
+564 LAISSVLTGPDSLE
-578 TASGLCRLGVIQ
+578 TAGGLCRLGVLL
-590 HAKGE
+590 HAKGDFARAE
-595 FVNAQRH
+595 QR
-602 LNECLRIRVARLG
+602 LNDCLRIRVAQLG

-627 LARLAQERRDFV
+627 LARLAQERGDLA
-639 TAEQLYREALRIDLR
+639 TAQRLYREALRIDLR
-654 ARGKDHPQYIRHLHN
+654 TRGKDHPQYIRHLTN
-669 LATALHEKGNLDDA
+669 LATALHEGGDLDGA
-683 EPLYREAVGLY
+683 EPLFREVVAQY
-694 RQVLGAEHSETIDAM
+694 NHILGAEHSETIEA
-709 TTFGRLLMDRNRFD
+709 TGNLGRLLMDRGRF
-723 EAQQMYESALTA
+723 EESQQTYEKALAA
-735 SSKAHPEPHVE
+735 SRAAHREPHV
-746 VGYLLASLGRL
+746 GTGNLLADLGRL
-757 ALERK
+757 EFERTQYK
-762 EYAKAEARYREALR
+762 QAEQHYREALV
-776 IYEKTL
+776 IYGATL

-794 MLGRTQLEL
+794 MLGRTLLEAKRPVEAEATL
-803 GRSQQAEQTLQ
+803 RQAM
-814 RALQEWSKDYGAA
+814 AEWAREYGAQ
-827 SPYFAQARAVLG
+827 SSWHAQARAFLG
-839 RAWAVQRRFAEA
+839 RALALQRKYGEA
-851 EPALLETY
+851 ESALTETF
-859 PLLVKARLDDQLT
+859 PVLVRAKVDAKTT
-872 ATVRRWIED
+872 AKVRGWIEE
-881 LYRSTGRA
+881 LYAATGRPQ
-889 EQAQAY
+889 QAQAY
-895 FQQVDA
+895 FEQLQA
-901 QQRAARNP
+901 QGRTARVP

>member
-1 MGATGMKKVPSKT
+1 VPSKT
-14 LQQIID
+14 LQQILD

-28 ERLRFIRDACAT
+28 ERLRYIREACAT
-40 DSDLYASAMHELESR
+40 DSELYANAMHELESR
-55 QQWFGSDDAA
+55 QQWFGDEGAA
-65 EPQSPEDAAVD
+65 AAQSAEDEAVD

-106 EQFRQQVAIKLVR
+106 EQFQQQVAIKLVR

-173 IYCDSRSLSVQ
+173 IYCDSRCLSVE

-190 QIVCSAVHRAHQNLI
+190 KIVCSAVHRAHQNLV

-284 LCACKPFTLKG
+284 LCGCKPFTLKG

-301 ERAICEETP
+301 EHAICEETP
-310 PAPSM
+310 PLPSM
-315 VIHAREDAPGI
+315 VVQARDDAAGI
-326 ARQRGTSAA
+326 ARQRGSTPA

-340 LAGDLDNIVLMAMR
+340 LSGDLDNIVLLAMR
-354 KEPERR
+354 KEAERR

-367 AADIARHLDGM
+367 AADVDRYLQGM

-394 LKRHALVAGLAAAFV
+394 LARHSLAVGLAVAFLAV
-409 ALLIGFSITTYVQ
+409 LIGFSVTTYLQ
-422 SGRIA
+422 AQRIA
-427 QERDVAQI
+427 QERDVAEA
-435 ERARAQTAQR
+435 ERARAQTAQQ
-445 RAEGVAEFLIDSF
+445 RAEAVKDFLIESF

-473 REILDQGAARIGKEL
+473 REILDQGAASIPKQFG
-488 SAQPDL
+488 AQPDL

-505 YLSLDLPEDALP
+505 YLSLDLPADAQP
-517 LIEQGLAVRRRLF
+517 LIEQGLAVRRKLY
-530 GERHL
+530 GEKHV
-535 DIARSLYSLN
+535 DVASSLYNLT
-545 RVYEKKGDLKTAE
+545 RVYEKKGDLKKAE

-564 LAISTTLTGPDSLE
+564 LAINTVLTGTDSIE
-578 TASGLCRLGVIQ
+578 TAGSLCRLGVLQ
-590 HAKGE
+590 HAKGDQSGAE
-595 FVNAQRH
+595 QN
-602 LNECLRIRVARLG
+602 LKECLRIRVARLG
-615 RDHEEI
+615 ADNEQLTI
-621 TVPLDN
+621 PLDT
-627 LARLAQERRDFV
+627 LARLAQDRRDFV
-639 TAEQLYREALRIDLR
+639 TAERLYREAVEIDLR
-654 ARGKDHPQYIRHLHN
+654 NHREKHPQYVRHLHN
-669 LATALHEKGNLDDA
+669 LATALHGQGNLDAA
-683 EPLYREAVGLY
+683 EPLYRETVELF
-694 RQVLGAEHSETIDAM
+694 REILGPLHSETVDALANL
-709 TTFGRLLMDRNRFD
+709 GRLLMDRGRFD
-723 EAQQMYESALTA
+723 EAQQVYDSALAATR
-735 SSKAHPEPHVE
+735 KAHPEPHVD
-746 VGYLLASLGRL
+746 VGYLLTESGRL
-757 ALERK
+757 ALDRK
-762 EYAKAEARYREALR
+762 QFAEAEKRYREALQ
-776 IYEKTL
+776 IYRAIL

-794 MLGRTQLEL
+794 MLGRTLLEL
-803 GRSQQAEQTLQ
+803 NRTKEAEDTLHS
-814 RALQEWSKDYGAA
+814 ALDEWSKEYGNK
-827 SPYFAQARAVLG
+827 SPWYALAQAFLG
-839 RAWAVQRRFAEA
+839 RAWALQGRFAEA

-859 PLLVKARLDDQLT
+859 PVLVRAKLDDRQT
-872 ATVRRWIED
+872 AAVRGWIED
-881 LYRSTGRA
+881 LYRTTGRPQ
-889 EQAQAY
+889 QAQAY
-895 FQQVDA
+895 FQQVQA
-901 QQRAARNP
+901 QDRTARNP

>member
-1 MGATGMKKVPSKT
+1 MAAVPSKT
-14 LQQIID
+14 LQQILD

-28 ERLRFIRDACAT
+28 ERLRYIREACST
-40 DSDLYASAMHELESR
+40 DSELYANALHELESR
-55 QQWFGSDDAA
+55 QQWFGEDGAA
-65 EPQSPEDAAVD
+65 APESAEEAAVD

-106 EQFRQQVAIKLVR
+106 EQFQQQVAIKLVR
-119 RGLLSRH
+119 RGLLSRQ

-173 IYCDSRSLSVQ
+173 IHCDSRSLDVE
-184 QRLRLF
+184 QRLKLF
-190 QIVCSAVHRAHQNLI
+190 LTVCSAVHRAHQNLI
-205 VHRDLKPSNILV
+205 VHRDLKPSNIMV

-228 GIAKMLDDRQMM
+228 GIAKLLDERHMM

-256 HASPEQIRGDPI
+256 HASPEQIRGDLI

-284 LCACKPFTLKG
+284 LCGCKPFTLQG

-301 ERAICEETP
+301 DRAICEQTP
-310 PAPSM
+310 PAPS
-315 VIHAREDAPGI
+315 VVVQSREDAPGI
-326 ARQRGTSAA
+326 ARQRGTTPA

-367 AADIARHLDGM
+367 AADLQRYLDGM

-427 QERDVAQI
+427 QERDVAQA
-435 ERARAQTAQR
+435 ERTRAQTAQR
-445 RAEGVAEFLIDSF
+445 RAEAVSEFLIDSF

-473 REILDQGAARIGKEL
+473 REILDQGAARITKEL
-488 SAQPDL
+488 GAQPDL

-505 YLSLDLPEDALP
+505 YLSLDLPTDAQP
-517 LIEQGLAVRRRLF
+517 LIEQGLAVRRKLY
-530 GERHL
+530 GEQHL
-535 DIARSLYSLN
+535 DVARSLYNLN
-545 RVYEKKGDLKTAE
+545 RVYEKKGDLDTAE
-558 ALAVDS
+558 RLALNS
-564 LAISTTLTGPDSLE
+564 LAINTQLTGAQSME
-578 TASGLCRLGVIQ
+578 TAGSLCRLGILQ
-590 HAKGE
+590 HAKGDVGAAE
-595 FVNAQRH
+595 RN

-615 RDHEEI
+615 PNDELVTI
-621 TVPLDN
+621 PLDN
-627 LARLAQERRDFV
+627 LARIAQDKLDLDAAERLFR
-639 TAEQLYREALRIDLR
+639 AAIEIDER
-654 ARGKDHPQYIRHLHN
+654 NQRFDHPQYIRHLHN
-669 LATALHEKGNLDDA
+669 LATALHQKGDLDGA
-683 EPLYREAVGLY
+683 EPLYRKALALY
-694 RQVLGAEHSETIDAM
+694 RRVLGPAHSETVSAACNL
-709 TTFGRLLMDRNRFD
+709 GRLLTDRGRFD
-723 EAQQMYESALTA
+723 EAQQTYDIALAATR
-735 SSKAHPEPHVE
+735 KAHGGPHVDIGS
-746 VGYLLASLGRL
+746 VLSDMGRL
-757 ALERK
+757 SFERK
-762 EYAKAEARYREALR
+762 HYAEAEQQLREALQ
-776 IYEKTL
+776 IYRATL

-803 GRSQQAEQTLQ
+803 NKPRDAEQTLKS
-814 RALQEWSKDYGAA
+814 ALEEWSKEWGNT
-827 SPYFAQARAVLG
+827 SPWYALARAFLG
-839 RAWAVQRRFAEA
+839 RAWALQGRVAEA
-851 EPALLETY
+851 EPALIETY
-859 PLLVKARLDDQLT
+859 PVLVRARMDEHHI
-872 ATVRRWIED
+872 ASVHGWIED
-881 LYRSTGRA
+881 LYRVTNRPQ
-889 EQAQAY
+889 QAQAY
-895 FQQVDA
+895 FQQVEI

>member
-1 MGATGMKKVPSKT
+1 MRAVPSKT
-14 LQQIID
+14 LQQILD

-28 ERLRFIRDACAT
+28 EQLRFIREACAT

-55 QQWFGSDDAA
+55 QQWFGEDGRAAPDTSD
-65 EPQSPEDAAVD
+65 EDAAVD
-76 LTGERIGPYRIVR
+76 LAGERIGPYRIVR

-173 IYCDSRSLSVQ
+173 IYCDSRNLGVE

-190 QIVCSAVHRAHQNLI
+190 QVVCSAVHRAHQNLI

-284 LCACKPFTLKG
+284 LCGCKPFTLKG

-301 ERAICEETP
+301 ERTICEETP
-310 PAPSM
+310 PPPSM
-315 VIHAREDAPGI
+315 VVQAREDATGI
-326 ARQRGTSAA
+326 ARQRGTSPA

-354 KEPERR
+354 KEAERR

-367 AADIARHLDGM
+367 AADIQRHLGGM

-385 AWSYRAGKF
+385 AWGYRAGKF

-427 QERDVAQI
+427 HERDVAQV
-435 ERARAQTAQR
+435 ERSRAQTAQR
-445 RAEGVAEFLIDSF
+445 RAEAVAEFLIDSF
-458 RLADPSHARGKEITA
+458 RQADPSHARGKEITA
-473 REILDQGAARIGKEL
+473 REILDTGAARITKEL
-488 SAQPDL
+488 GAQPDL

-505 YLSLDLPEDALP
+505 YLSLDLPTDAQP
-517 LIEQGLAVRRRLF
+517 LIEQGLAVRRRLY
-530 GERHL
+530 GEQHL
-535 DIARSLYSLN
+535 DVASSLYSLN

-558 ALAVDS
+558 QLAVNS
-564 LAISTTLTGPDSLE
+564 LAINSLLTGNESLE
-578 TASGLCRLGVIQ
+578 TAGSLCRLGVIQ
-590 HAKGE
+590 HARGDLA
-595 FVNAQRH
+595 NAERH
-602 LNECLRIRVARLG
+602 LNECLRIRTARLG
-615 RDHEEI
+615 PNHELL

-627 LARLAQERRDFV
+627 LARLAQDRRDFV
-639 TAEQLYREALRIDLR
+639 TAERLYRAAIAIDLR
-654 ARGKDHPQYIRHLHN
+654 NQREKHPQYVRHLHN
-669 LATALHEKGNLDDA
+669 LATALHGQDNLDAA
-683 EPLYREAVGLY
+683 EPLYRETVELF
-694 RQVLGAEHSETIDAM
+694 REILGPQHSETLDASANLGGLLKDR
-709 TTFGRLLMDRNRFD
+709 GRYD
-723 EAQQMYESALTA
+723 EAQQTYEAALAA
-735 SSKAHPEPHVE
+735 SRKAHPEPHVD
-746 VGYLLASLGRL
+746 VAHLLTDLGRL

-762 EYAKAEARYREALR
+762 QYKEAEACYTEALQ
-776 IYEKTL
+776 IYHAIL

-794 MLGRTQLEL
+794 TLGRTQLEAN
-803 GRSQQAEQTLQ
+803 RPRDAEATLKL
-814 RALQEWSKDYGAA
+814 ALEEWSKQWGTDSAWYAL
-827 SPYFAQARAVLG
+827 ARAFLG
-839 RAWAVQRRFAEA
+839 RAYAVQGRFAEA

-859 PLLVKARLDDQLT
+859 PVLVRAQMEEEHT
-872 ATVRRWIED
+872 SSVRRWIED
-881 LYRSTGRA
+881 LYRSTGRPQ
-889 EQAQAY
+889 QAQAY
-895 FQQVDA
+895 FQQVEA
-901 QQRAARNP
+901 QERAARTP

>member
-1 MGATGMKKVPSKT
+1 MGAVPAKT
-14 LQQIID
+14 LQQILD

-28 ERLRFIRDACAT
+28 ERLRFIRDACAS

-55 QQWFGSDDAA
+55 QQWFGEDGAVAPQTADDDAV
-65 EPQSPEDAAVD
+65 VD
-76 LTGERIGPYRIVR
+76 LAGERVGPYRIVR

-96 GEVFLAERAD
+96 GEVFLADRAD

-119 RGLLSRH
+119 RGLLSRN
-126 VQGRLKLERQ
+126 VQSRLKLERQ

-173 IYCDSRSLSVQ
+173 IYCDSRGLSVE

-190 QIVCSAVHRAHQNLI
+190 QVVCSAVHRAHQNLI

-246 QADYR
+246 QLDYR

-256 HASPEQIRGDPI
+256 HASPEQIRGDLI

-284 LCACKPFTLKG
+284 LCGCKPFSLKG

-301 ERAICEETP
+301 ERAICEEDP
-310 PAPSM
+310 PPPSM
-315 VIHAREDAPGI
+315 VVQAREDSAAL
-326 ARQRGTSAA
+326 ARQRGTSPA

-354 KEPERR
+354 KEADRR

-367 AADIARHLDGM
+367 AADIQRHLDGM

-385 AWSYRAGKF
+385 AWNYRAGKF
-394 LKRHALVAGLAAAFV
+394 LKRHSLAVTLAFGFLAVLV
-409 ALLIGFSITTYVQ
+409 GFSVTTYLQ
-422 SGRIA
+422 AQRIA
-427 QERDVAQI
+427 EERDVAQA
-435 ERARAQTAQR
+435 ERARAQTAQQR
-445 RAEGVAEFLIDSF
+445 SEAVKDFLIDSF

-488 SAQPDL
+488 RTQPDL

-505 YLSLDLPEDALP
+505 YLSLDLPDDAQP
-517 LIEQGLAVRRRLF
+517 LIEQGLAVRRKLF

-535 DIARSLYSLN
+535 DVASSLYSLN
-545 RVYEKKGDLKTAE
+545 RVYEKKGDLKAAE
-558 ALAVDS
+558 ALATDS
-564 LAISTTLTGPDSLE
+564 LAINSLLTGTQSLE
-578 TASGLCRLGVIQ
+578 TAGSLCRLGVIEF
-590 HAKGE
+590 AKGDL
-595 FVNAQRH
+595 VSAQRR
-602 LNECLRIRVARLG
+602 LEECLRIRTAQRG
-615 RDHEEI
+615 PDHEDLTI
-621 TVPLDN
+621 PLDN
-627 LARLAQERRDFV
+627 LARLAQARRDFV
-639 TAEQLYREALRIDLR
+639 TAERLDREALRIDLLT
-654 ARGKDHPQYIRHLHN
+654 RGKDHPQYIRHLHN
-669 LATALHEKGNLDDA
+669 LATTLHDQGDLDGA
-683 EPLYREAVGLY
+683 EPLYRQTVDLL
-694 RQVLGAEHSETIDAM
+694 RQVLGAEHTETIEAM
-709 TTFGRLLMDRNRFD
+709 GNLGRLLMDRGRFD
-723 EAQQMYESALTA
+723 EAQQVYETALVA
-735 SSKAHPEPHVE
+735 SRKAHPAPHVD
-746 VGYLLASLGRL
+746 VGYLLTDFGRL
-757 ALERK
+757 DFERK
-762 EYAKAEARYREALR
+762 RYAEAEAHYREALR
-776 IYEKTL
+776 IYRATL

-794 MLGRTQLEL
+794 MLGRTLLEL
-803 GRSQQAEQTLQ
+803 QRPQEAEETLQ
-814 RALQEWSKDYGAA
+814 AAMKEWSQEYGVS
-827 SPYFAQARAVLG
+827 SPWYAQTRAFLG
-839 RAWAVQRRFAEA
+839 RAWALQRRYAEA
-851 EPALLETY
+851 EAALTETY
-859 PLLVKARLDDQLT
+859 PVLVRSQVDAEMT

-881 LYRSTGRA
+881 LYRVTNRPQ
-889 EQAQAY
+889 QAQAY
-895 FQQVDA
+895 FQQLKAED
-901 QQRAARNP
+901 RTARTP

>member
-1 MGATGMKKVPSKT
+1 MPSKT
-14 LQQIID
+14 LQQILD

-28 ERLRFIRDACAT
+28 ERLRFIREACAT
-40 DSDLYASAMHELESR
+40 DTDLYASAMHELESR
-55 QQWFGSDDAA
+55 QQWFGEDGAVAPQTADDDAV
-65 EPQSPEDAAVD
+65 VD
-76 LTGERIGPYRIVR
+76 LAGERVGPYRIVR

-96 GEVFLAERAD
+96 GEVFLADRAD

-119 RGLLSRH
+119 RGLLSRN
-126 VQGRLKLERQ
+126 VQSRLKLERQ

-154 TTDGTPY
+154 TNDGTPY

-173 IYCDSRSLSVQ
+173 IYCDSRGLSVE

-190 QIVCSAVHRAHQNLI
+190 QVVCSAVHRAHQNLI

-246 QADYR
+246 QLDYR

-256 HASPEQIRGDPI
+256 HASPEQIRGDLI

-284 LCACKPFTLKG
+284 LCGCKPFTLKG

-301 ERAICEETP
+301 ERAICEEDP
-310 PAPSM
+310 PPPSM
-315 VIHAREDAPGI
+315 VVQAREDSVTI
-326 ARQRGTSAA
+326 ARQRGTSPA

-354 KEPERR
+354 KEAERR

-367 AADIARHLDGM
+367 AADIQRHLDGM

-394 LKRHALVAGLAAAFV
+394 LKRHSVAVTLAFGFLAVLV
-409 ALLIGFSITTYVQ
+409 GFSVTTYLQ
-422 SGRIA
+422 AQRIA
-427 QERDVAQI
+427 EERDVAQA
-435 ERARAQTAQR
+435 ERARAQTAQQR
-445 RAEGVAEFLIDSF
+445 SEAVKDFLIDSF

-488 SAQPDL
+488 RTQPDL

-505 YLSLDLPEDALP
+505 YLSLDLPDDAQP
-517 LIEQGLAVRRRLF
+517 LIEQGLAVRRKLF

-535 DIARSLYSLN
+535 DVASSLYSLN

-558 ALAVDS
+558 AVATDS
-564 LAISTTLTGPDSLE
+564 LAINSLLTGSESVE
-578 TASGLCRLGVIQ
+578 TAGSLCRLGVIQ
-590 HAKGE
+590 RARGDLVHAE
-595 FVNAQRH
+595 QH
-602 LNECLRIRVARLG
+602 LNECLRIRSARLG
-615 RDHEEI
+615 ANHELV

-627 LARLAQERRDFV
+627 LASIALDKRDLDAAER
-639 TAEQLYREALRIDLR
+639 LYRAAIDIDERNKRL
-654 ARGKDHPQYIRHLHN
+654 DHPQYIRHLHN
-669 LATALHEKGNLDDA
+669 LATALHQKGDLDGA
-683 EPLYREAVGLY
+683 EPLYRRALALY
-694 RQVLGAEHSETIDAM
+694 RQVLGPAHSETVAAACNL
-709 TTFGRLLMDRNRFD
+709 GRLLMDRGRFD
-723 EAQQMYESALTA
+723 EAQQAYDAALAA
-735 SSKAHPEPHVE
+735 SRKAHTEPHVD
-746 VGYLLASLGRL
+746 VGYVLSDMGRL
-757 ALERK
+757 AFERK
-762 EYAKAEARYREALR
+762 QYKEAEQHYREALQ
-776 IYEKTL
+776 IYRATL

-794 MLGRTQLEL
+794 MLGRTLLEMNEAPE
-803 GRSQQAEQTLQ
+803 AEATLQ
-814 RALQEWSKDYGAA
+814 RALDEWSKEYGAA
-827 SPYFAQARAVLG
+827 SPWYAQARAFLG
-839 RAWAVQRRFAEA
+839 RAWAMQGRYKEA

-859 PLLVKARLDDQLT
+859 PVLVRARLDDHLM
-872 ATVRRWIED
+872 ATVRGWIED
-881 LYRSTGRA
+881 LYRATGRPQ
-889 EQAQAY
+889 QAQAY
-895 FQQVDA
+895 FQQVQA
-901 QQRAARNP
+901 QDRTARAP

>member
-1 MGATGMKKVPSKT
+1 MGAVPSKT
-14 LQQIID
+14 LQQILD

-28 ERLRFIRDACAT
+28 ERLRFIREECAA
-40 DSDLYASAMHELESR
+40 DSDLYANAMHELESR
-55 QQWFGSDDAA
+55 QQWFGGDGALA
-65 EPQSPEDAAVD
+65 PEDSEDGAVD

-106 EQFRQQVAIKLVR
+106 EQFQQQVAIKLVR

-173 IYCDSRSLSVQ
+173 LYCDSRSLTVE

-190 QIVCSAVHRAHQNLI
+190 QVVCSAVHRAHQNLI

-217 ARDGTPKLLDF
+217 ARDGTVKLLDF

-284 LCACKPFTLKG
+284 LCGCKPFVPKG

-310 PAPSM
+310 PPPSV
-315 VIHAREDAPGI
+315 VIQAREDAPGI
-326 ARQRGTSAA
+326 ARQRGTTAA

-340 LAGDLDNIVLMAMR
+340 LAGDLDNIVRMAMR
-354 KEPERR
+354 KEAERR

-394 LKRHALVAGLAAAFV
+394 LKRHALVTALAAAFV

-427 QERDVAQI
+427 QERDVAEA
-435 ERARAQTAQR
+435 ERVRAQMAQQ
-445 RAEGVAEFLIDSF
+445 RAEAVATFLIDSF
-458 RLADPSHARGKEITA
+458 RLADPSHARGAKITA
-473 REILDQGAARIGKEL
+473 REILDQGASRIGKEL

-505 YLSLDLPEDALP
+505 YLSLDLPEDAQP
-517 LIEQGLAVRRRLF
+517 LIEQGLAVRRKLF
-530 GERHL
+530 GQRHL
-535 DIARSLYSLN
+535 DVAHSLYSLN
-545 RVYEKKGDLKTAE
+545 RVFEKKGDLKTAE
-558 ALAVDS
+558 ALAIDS
-564 LAISTTLTGPDSLE
+564 LAISTALTGYDSLE
-578 TASGLCRLGVIQ
+578 TAGGLCRLGVIL
-590 HAKGE
+590 HAKGD
-595 FVNAQRH
+595 FGGAQRR
-602 LNECLRIRVARLG
+602 LDECLRIRVARLG
-615 RDHEEI
+615 RDHEDI

-627 LARLAQERRDFV
+627 LARIAADRRDFA
-639 TAEQLYREALRIDLR
+639 TAERLYREALRIDVLT
-654 ARGKDHPQYIRHLHN
+654 RGKDHPQYIRHLHN
-669 LATALHEKGNLDDA
+669 LATALHESGDLDAA
-683 EPLYREAVGLY
+683 EPLFREAVTLY
-694 RQVLGAEHSETIDAM
+694 RRILGPEHSETLYASGNL
-709 TTFGRLLMDRNRFD
+709 GRLLADRGRFD
-723 EAQQMYESALTA
+723 EAQQIYTTLLAA
-735 SSKAHPEPHVE
+735 SRKAHAEPHVD
-746 VGYLLASLGRL
+746 VAHLLGDLGRL
-757 ALERK
+757 ALARK
-762 EYAKAEARYREALR
+762 QYAEAEQRLREALQ
-776 IYEKTL
+776 IYRATL

-794 MLGRTQLEL
+794 NLGRAQLEL
-803 GRSQQAEQTLQ
+803 NKPRDAEVTLQ
-814 RALQEWSKDYGAA
+814 SALTEWSKAFDA
-827 SPYFAQARAVLG
+827 SSPWYALARAFLG
-839 RAWAVQRRFAEA
+839 RAWAMQARFAEA

-859 PLLVKARLDDQLT
+859 PVLVRARMEEHHT
-872 ATVRRWIED
+872 ASVRRWIED
-881 LYRSTGRA
+881 LYRATGRPQ
-889 EQAQAY
+889 QAQAY
-895 FQQVDA
+895 FQRVDA
-901 QQRAARNP
+901 QERAARNP

>member
-1 MGATGMKKVPSKT
+1 MAKVPSKT
-14 LQQIID
+14 LQQILD

-28 ERLRFIRDACAT
+28 ERLRFIRSACAS

-55 QQWFGSDDAA
+55 QQWFGEDSAAATDAPE
-65 EPQSPEDAAVD
+65 EPMVD
-76 LTGERIGPYRIVR
+76 LAGERVGPYRIVR

-119 RGLLSRH
+119 RGLLSRNI
-126 VQGRLKLERQ
+126 QGRLKLERQ

-154 TTDGTPY
+154 TADGTPY

-173 IYCDSRSLSVQ
+173 IYCDSRSLSVE

-190 QIVCSAVHRAHQNLI
+190 QVVCSAVHRAHQNLI

-217 ARDGTPKLLDF
+217 ARDGTTKLLDF

-246 QADYR
+246 QHDYR
-251 VLTPD
+251 MLTPD
-256 HASPEQIRGDPI
+256 HASPEQIRGDFI

-284 LCACKPFTLKG
+284 LCGCKPFTLQG

-310 PAPSM
+310 PPPSM
-315 VIHAREDAPGI
+315 VVQTREDGAAI
-326 ARQRGTSAA
+326 ARQRGTSQA

-354 KEPERR
+354 KEAERR

-367 AADIARHLDGM
+367 AADVQRYLDGM

-394 LKRHALVAGLAAAFV
+394 LARHALVAGLAAAFV

-422 SGRIA
+422 AGRIA
-427 QERDVAQI
+427 QERDVAQV
-435 ERARAQTAQR
+435 ERVRAESSQR
-445 RAEGVAEFLIDSF
+445 RAEAVSEFLIDSF

-473 REILDQGAARIGKEL
+473 REILDQGAARITQEL
-488 SAQPDL
+488 GAQPAL

-505 YLSLDLPEDALP
+505 YLSLDLPADAQP
-517 LIEQGLAVRRRLF
+517 LIEQGLAVRRKLF
-530 GERHL
+530 GERHI
-535 DIARSLYSLN
+535 DVANSLYSLT

-564 LAISTTLTGPDSLE
+564 LAINTLLTGEDSVE
-578 TASGLCRLGVIQ
+578 TAGSLCRLGVLQ
-590 HAKGE
+590 HAKGDQNGAE
-595 FVNAQRH
+595 RNLQ
-602 LNECLRIRVARLG
+602 ECLRIRVARLG
-615 RDHEEI
+615 RDHEELTI
-621 TVPLDN
+621 PLDT
-627 LARLAQERRDFV
+627 LARLAQDRRDFV
-639 TAEQLYREALRIDLR
+639 TAERLYREAVEIDLR
-654 ARGKDHPQYIRHLHN
+654 NHRENHPQYVRHLHN
-669 LATALHEKGNLDDA
+669 LATALHGQGNLDAA
-683 EPLYREAVGLY
+683 EPLYRETVDLF
-694 RQVLGAEHSETIDAM
+694 RKILGPEHSETLDASGNL
-709 TTFGRLLMDRNRFD
+709 GRLLEDRGRFD
-723 EAQQMYESALTA
+723 EAQQIYATALAA
-735 SSKAHPEPHVE
+735 SRKLHPEPHVD
-746 VGYLLASLGRL
+746 VANLLSDLGRL
-757 ALERK
+757 ALARK
-762 EYAKAEARYREALR
+762 QYPEAEQRLREALQ
-776 IYEKTL
+776 IYRATL
-782 PPGHG
+782 PPGHS
-787 YTAAALT
+787 YTAGALT
-794 MLGRTQLEL
+794 NLGRTLLEL
-803 GRSQQAEQTLQ
+803 NRPQDAEAILQ
-814 RALQEWSKDYGAA
+814 RALEEWSKALGTA
-827 SPYFAQARAVLG
+827 SPYYALARAFLG
-839 RAWAVQRRFAEA
+839 RAWAMQGRFAEA

-859 PLLVKARLDDQLT
+859 PVLMRAGLDEHHT
-872 ATVRRWIED
+872 AAVRRWIED
-881 LYRSTGRA
+881 LYQSTGRRQ
-889 EQAQAY
+889 QAAAY
-895 FQQVDA
+895 FQQVQA
-901 QQRAARNP
+901 QDRTARTP

>member
-1 MGATGMKKVPSKT
+1 VPAKT
-14 LQQIID
+14 LQQILD

-40 DSDLYASAMHELESR
+40 DSDLYANAMHELESR
-55 QQWFGSDDAA
+55 QQWFGDDSVAPA
-65 EPQSPEDAAVD
+65 DSEDTAVD

-106 EQFRQQVAIKLVR
+106 EQFKQQVAIKLVR
-119 RGLLSRH
+119 RGLLSRNL
-126 VQGRLKLERQ
+126 QGRLKLERQ

-173 IYCDSRSLSVQ
+173 LYCDSRNLTVE

-190 QIVCSAVHRAHQNLI
+190 QVVCSAVHRAHQNLI

-217 ARDGTPKLLDF
+217 ARDGTVKLLDF

-284 LCACKPFTLKG
+284 LCGCKPFALKG

-301 ERAICEETP
+301 ERAICEEP
-310 PAPSM
+310 PPPPSV
-315 VIHAREDAPGI
+315 VIQAREDSAGI
-326 ARQRGTSAA
+326 ARQRGTTPA

-354 KEPERR
+354 KEAERR

-378 PVLARAD
+378 PVIARAD

-394 LKRHALVAGLAAAFV
+394 LKRHALVTTLAAAFV

-427 QERDVAQI
+427 QERDVAEA
-435 ERARAQTAQR
+435 ERARAQMAQQ
-445 RAEGVAEFLIDSF
+445 RAEAVATFLIDSF
-458 RLADPSHARGKEITA
+458 QLADPSHARGEKITA
-473 REILDQGAARIGKEL
+473 REILDNGASRIGKEL

-505 YLSLDLPEDALP
+505 YLSLDLPQDAQP
-517 LIEQGLAVRRRLF
+517 LIEQGLAVRRKLY
-530 GERHL
+530 GEQHL
-535 DIARSLYSLN
+535 DVAHSLYSLN
-545 RVYEKKGDLKTAE
+545 RVFEKKGDLKTAE
-558 ALAVDS
+558 ALAIDS
-564 LAISTTLTGPDSLE
+564 LAISTALTGQDSLE
-578 TASGLCRLGVIQ
+578 TAGGLCRLGVIL
-590 HAKGE
+590 HAKGD
-595 FVNAQRH
+595 FSGAQRQ
-602 LNECLRIRVARLG
+602 LDECLRIRVARLG
-615 RDHEEI
+615 RDHEAI

-627 LARLAQERRDFV
+627 LARIAQDRRDFA
-639 TAEQLYREALRIDLR
+639 TAERLYREALRIDER
-654 ARGKDHPQYIRHLHN
+654 TRGKDHPQYIRHLQN
-669 LATALHEKGNLDDA
+669 LATALHESGDLDAA
-683 EPLYREAVGLY
+683 EPLFREVVAQCE
-694 RQVLGAEHSETIDAM
+694 RILGPEHSETLYASSNL
-709 TTFGRLLMDRNRFD
+709 GRLLKDRGRLD
-723 EAQQMYESALTA
+723 EAQQIFASALAA
-735 SSKAHPEPHVE
+735 SRKVHPVPHVD
-746 VGYLLASLGRL
+746 VAHLLGDLGRL
-757 ALERK
+757 ALAREQ
-762 EYAKAEARYREALR
+762 YAEAEQRLREALQ
-776 IYEKTL
+776 IYRATL

-794 MLGRTQLEL
+794 SLGRAQLEL
-803 GRSQQAEQTLQ
+803 NKPRDAEVTLQ
-814 RALQEWSKDYGAA
+814 SALAEWSKAFDAN
-827 SPYFAQARAVLG
+827 SPWYALARAFLG
-839 RAWAVQRRFAEA
+839 RAWAMQARFAEA

-859 PLLVKARLDDQLT
+859 PVLVRARMEEHHT
-872 ATVRRWIED
+872 ASVRRWIED
-881 LYRSTGRA
+881 FYRATGRA
-889 EQAQAY
+889 QQAQAY
-895 FQQVDA
+895 FQRVDA
-901 QQRAARNP
+901 QERAARNP

>member
-1 MGATGMKKVPSKT
+1 MGKVPSKT
-14 LQQIID
+14 LQQILD

-40 DSDLYASAMHELESR
+40 DSALYASAMHELESR
-55 QQWFGSDDAA
+55 QQWFGTDDADA
-65 EPQSPEDAAVD
+65 PQSDEDAAVD

-96 GEVFLAERAD
+96 GEVFLAERA
-106 EQFRQQVAIKLVR
+106 EQFQQQVAIKVVR
-119 RGLLSRH
+119 RGLLSRQI
-126 VQGRLKLERQ
+126 QGRLKLERQ

-173 IYCDSRSLSVQ
+173 IYCDSRALSVE

-205 VHRDLKPSNILV
+205 VHRDLKPSNIMV

-246 QADYR
+246 QHDYR

-256 HASPEQIRGDPI
+256 HASPEQIRGDLI

-284 LCACKPFTLKG
+284 LCGCKPFALQG
-295 NRLGDL
+295 NRLGEL

-310 PAPSM
+310 PPPSI
-315 VIHAREDAPGI
+315 VVQAREDGPAI
-326 ARQRGTSAA
+326 ARLRGVSPA

-354 KEPERR
+354 KEAERR

-367 AADIARHLDGM
+367 AADIQRHLDGM

-394 LKRHALVAGLAAAFV
+394 LKRHSLVAGLAAAFV

-422 SGRIA
+422 SQRIA
-427 QERDVAQI
+427 QERDLAQA
-435 ERARAQTAQR
+435 ERGRALSSQR
-445 RAEGVAEFLIDSF
+445 RAEAVSEFLIDSF

-473 REILDQGAARIGKEL
+473 REILDTGAARISKDL
-488 SAQPDL
+488 QTQPEL

-505 YLSLDLPEDALP
+505 YLSLDLPADAQP
-517 LIEQGLAVRRRLF
+517 LVERGLAVRRKLF
-530 GERHL
+530 GENHL
-535 DIARSLYSLN
+535 DVARSLYSLN
-545 RVYEKKGDLKTAE
+545 RVYEKKGDLNTAE
-558 ALAVDS
+558 RLALDS
-564 LAISTTLTGPDSLE
+564 LAINTQLTGADSLE
-578 TASGLCRLGVIQ
+578 TGGSLCRLGVLQ
-590 HAKGE
+590 QVKGDLSGAE
-595 FVNAQRH
+595 RN
-602 LNECLRIRVARLG
+602 LNECLRIRIARLG
-615 RDHEEI
+615 PYHELV

-627 LARLAQERRDFV
+627 LARIAQDKRDLDAAERLFR
-639 TAEQLYREALRIDLR
+639 AAIDIDERNKRL
-654 ARGKDHPQYIRHLHN
+654 DHPQYIRHLHN
-669 LATALHEKGNLDDA
+669 LATALHLKGDLDGA
-683 EPLYREAVGLY
+683 EPLYRRALGLY
-694 RQVLGAEHSETIDAM
+694 RQVLGPAHSETVAAACNL
-709 TTFGRLLMDRNRFD
+709 GRLLTDRGRFD
-723 EAQQMYESALTA
+723 EAQQTYDIALAATR
-735 SSKAHPEPHVE
+735 KAHTRPHVDIGS
-746 VGYLLASLGRL
+746 VLSDMGKLAF
-757 ALERK
+757 ARK
-762 EYAKAEARYREALR
+762 QYAEAEQRYREALQV
-776 IYEKTL
+776 YQVTL

-794 MLGRTQLEL
+794 TLGRTQLEL
-803 GRSQQAEQTLQ
+803 NRPKDAEATLQ
-814 RALQEWSKDYGAA
+814 RAIEEWSREWGTD
-827 SPYFAQARAVLG
+827 SPWYALARAFLG
-839 RAWAVQRRFAEA
+839 RAWAMQGRFAEA

-859 PLLVKARLDDQLT
+859 PVLMRGRMDEQHT
-872 ATVRRWIED
+872 ASVRRWIEE
-881 LYRSTGRA
+881 LYRATGRPQ
-889 EQAQAY
+889 QAQAY
-895 FQQVDA
+895 FKQLETRDSV
-901 QQRAARNP
+901 ARTP

>member
-1 MGATGMKKVPSKT
+1 MGPVPSKT
-14 LQQIID
+14 LQQILD
-20 EAQTLPPH
+20 EAQTLPPD
-28 ERLRFIRDACAT
+28 ERLRFIRDACAL

-55 QQWFGSDDAA
+55 QQWFGADGAVA
-65 EPQSPEDAAVD
+65 PETPEDSAVD
-76 LTGERIGPYRIVR
+76 LTGERVGPYRIVR

-96 GEVFLAERAD
+96 GEVFLADRAD
-106 EQFRQQVAIKLVR
+106 EQYQQQVAIKLVR

-126 VQGRLKLERQ
+126 VQGRLKQERQ

-173 IYCDSRSLSVQ
+173 TYCDSRSLSVDE
-184 QRLRLF
+184 RLRLF
-190 QIVCSAVHRAHQNLI
+190 KIVCSAVHRAHQNLI

-228 GIAKMLDDRQMM
+228 GIAKTLDDRQMM

-284 LCACKPFTLKG
+284 LCGCKPFTLKG

-301 ERAICEETP
+301 EHAICEEHP

-315 VIHAREDAPGI
+315 VVQARDDAPGI
-326 ARQRGTSAA
+326 ARQRGTSPA

-340 LAGDLDNIVLMAMR
+340 LSGDLDNIVLMAMR

-367 AADIARHLDGM
+367 AADVDRYLEGM

-385 AWSYRAGKF
+385 AWGYRAGKF
-394 LKRHALVAGLAAAFV
+394 LVRHRLAVSLAVAFLAVLV
-409 ALLIGFSITTYVQ
+409 GFSVTTYLQ
-422 SGRIA
+422 AQRIA
-427 QERDVAQI
+427 QERDVAEA
-435 ERARAQTAQR
+435 ERARALTAQQ
-445 RAEGVAEFLIDSF
+445 RAEAVKDFLIESF
-458 RLADPSHARGKEITA
+458 RRADPSHARGKDITA
-473 REILDQGAARIGKEL
+473 REILDTGAAHITQEL
-488 SAQPDL
+488 RAQPDL

-500 TIGSV
+500 AIGSV
-505 YLSLDLPEDALP
+505 YLSLDLPADAQP
-517 LIEQGLAVRRRLF
+517 LIEQGLAVRRKLF
-530 GERHL
+530 GDKHL
-535 DIARSLYSLN
+535 DVASSLYSLN

-564 LAISTTLTGPDSLE
+564 LAINTLLTGTQSLE
-578 TASGLCRLGVIQ
+578 TAGSLCRLGVIEY
-590 HAKGE
+590 AKGE
-595 FVNAQRH
+595 LSTAQGR
-602 LNECLRIRVARLG
+602 LEECLRIRVAQRG
-615 RDHEEI
+615 PDHEDL
-621 TVPLDN
+621 TSPLDT
-627 LARLAQERRDFV
+627 LARLAQAKRDFP
-639 TAEQLYREALRIDLR
+639 TAQRLYREALRIDLR
-654 ARGKDHPQYIRHLHN
+654 TRGEDHPQSIRHLHN
-669 LATALHEKGNLDDA
+669 LATAMAEQGDLAGA
-683 EPLYREAVGLY
+683 EPLYRQTVDLL
-694 RQVLGAEHSETIDAM
+694 RKVLGPEHSETIEA
-709 TTFGRLLMDRNRFD
+709 TGNLGRLLMERGRFD
-723 EAQQMYESALTA
+723 EAQQAFETALAA
-735 SSKAHPEPHVE
+735 SRKAHPEPHVD
-746 VGYLLASLGRL
+746 VGYVTANLGRL

-762 EYAKAEARYREALR
+762 EYAEAERRYREAVG

-787 YTAAALT
+787 YRAAALT
-794 MLGRTQLEL
+794 MLGRAQLEL
-803 GRSQQAEQTLQ
+803 GRPEQAEATLK
-814 RALQEWSKDYGAA
+814 RALEAWSTDYGVKSA
-827 SPYFAQARAVLG
+827 YYAQTRAVLG
-839 RAWAVQRRFAEA
+839 RTWAVQRRFAEA

-859 PLLVKARLDDQLT
+859 PLLVQARLDDQLT
-872 ATVRRWIED
+872 ATVHRWIED
-881 LYRSTGRA
+881 LYRATGRPQ
-889 EQAQAY
+889 QAQAY
-895 FQQVDA
+895 FQQVQDKN
-901 QQRAARNP
+901 RTARTP

>member
-1 MGATGMKKVPSKT
+1 MRAVPGKT
-14 LQQIID
+14 LQQILD

-28 ERLRFIRDACAT
+28 ERLRFIREACAT

-55 QQWFGSDDAA
+55 QQWFGDDSGAA
-65 EPQSPEDAAVD
+65 LEAPEDDAAVD

-154 TTDGTPY
+154 TSDGTPY

-173 IYCDSRSLSVQ
+173 IYCDSRNLSVE

-190 QIVCSAVHRAHQNLI
+190 QVVCSAVHRAHQNLI

-256 HASPEQIRGDPI
+256 HASPEQIRGDHI

-284 LCACKPFTLKG
+284 LCGCKPFALKG

-301 ERAICEETP
+301 ERSICEETP

-315 VIHAREDAPGI
+315 VVQAREDAPGI
-326 ARQRGTSAA
+326 ARQRGTSPA

-354 KEPERR
+354 KEAERR

-367 AADIARHLDGM
+367 AADVQRHLDGM

-409 ALLIGFSITTYVQ
+409 VLLTGFSITTYVQ

-427 QERDVAQI
+427 QERDVAQV
-435 ERARAQTAQR
+435 ERSRAQTAQR
-445 RAEGVAEFLIDSF
+445 RAEAVSEFLIDSF
-458 RLADPSHARGKEITA
+458 RQADPSHARGKEITA
-473 REILDQGAARIGKEL
+473 REILDTGAARITREL
-488 SAQPDL
+488 GAQPDL

-505 YLSLDLPEDALP
+505 YLSLDLPADAQP
-517 LIEQGLAVRRRLF
+517 LIEQGLAVRRRLY
-530 GERHL
+530 GEQHL
-535 DIARSLYSLN
+535 DVASSLYSLN

-558 ALAVDS
+558 QLAVNS
-564 LAISTTLTGPDSLE
+564 LAINSLLTGNESLE
-578 TASGLCRLGVIQ
+578 TAGSLCRLGVIQ
-590 HAKGE
+590 HARGDLA
-595 FVNAQRH
+595 NAERH
-602 LNECLRIRVARLG
+602 LNECLRIRTARLG
-615 RDHEEI
+615 PNHELL

-627 LARLAQERRDFV
+627 LARLAQDRRDFV
-639 TAEQLYREALRIDLR
+639 TAERLYRAAIAIDLR
-654 ARGKDHPQYIRHLHN
+654 NQREKHPQYVRHLHN
-669 LATALHEKGNLDDA
+669 LATALHGQGNLDAA
-683 EPLYREAVGLY
+683 EPLYRETVELF
-694 RQVLGAEHSETIDAM
+694 REILGPQHSETLDASANLGGLLKDR
-709 TTFGRLLMDRNRFD
+709 GRYD
-723 EAQQMYESALTA
+723 EAKQTYEAALAA
-735 SSKAHPEPHVE
+735 SRKAHPEPHVD
-746 VGYLLASLGRL
+746 VAHLLTDLGRL

-762 EYAKAEARYREALR
+762 QYKEAEAHYKEALQ
-776 IYEKTL
+776 IYHATL

-794 MLGRTQLEL
+794 TLGRTQLEANRPRDAEATLKLAL
-803 GRSQQAEQTLQ
+803 G
-814 RALQEWSKDYGAA
+814 EWSKQWGTDSAWYAL
-827 SPYFAQARAVLG
+827 ARAFLG
-839 RAWAVQRRFAEA
+839 RAYAMQGRFAEA

-859 PLLVKARLDDQLT
+859 PVLVRAQMDEEHT
-872 ATVRRWIED
+872 SSVRRWIED

-889 EQAQAY
+889 QQAQAY
-895 FQQVDA
+895 FQQIEA

>member
-1 MGATGMKKVPSKT
+1 MRAVPSKT
-14 LQQIID
+14 LQQILD

-28 ERLRFIRDACAT
+28 ERLRFIREACAT
-40 DSDLYASAMHELESR
+40 DSKLYASAMHELESR
-55 QQWFGSDDAA
+55 QQWFGTDGADA
-65 EPQSPEDAAVD
+65 PQSAQDEAVD
-76 LTGERIGPYRIVR
+76 LTGERIGHYRIVR

-96 GEVFLAERAD
+96 GEVFLADRAD
-106 EQFRQQVAIKLVR
+106 EQFQQQVAIKLVR
-119 RGLLSRH
+119 RGLLSRQI
-126 VQGRLKLERQ
+126 QGRLKLERQ

-173 IYCDSRSLSVQ
+173 IYCDSRCLSIE

-205 VHRDLKPSNILV
+205 VHRDLKPSNIMV

-228 GIAKMLDDRQMM
+228 GIAKMLDDRHMM

-246 QADYR
+246 QHDYR

-256 HASPEQIRGDPI
+256 HASPEQIRGDLI

-284 LCACKPFTLKG
+284 LCGCKPFTLQG
-295 NRLGDL
+295 NRLGEL

-310 PAPSM
+310 PLPSV
-315 VIHAREDAPGI
+315 VIQAREDAAGI
-326 ARQRGTSAA
+326 ARQRGTSPA

-354 KEPERR
+354 KEAERR

-367 AADIARHLDGM
+367 AADVQRHLDGM

-394 LKRHALVAGLAAAFV
+394 LARHALVTGLAAAFLAV
-409 ALLIGFSITTYVQ
+409 LIGFSITTYIQ

-427 QERDVAQI
+427 QERDVAQG

-445 RAEGVAEFLIDSF
+445 RAEAVSDLLIESF
-458 RLADPSHARGKEITA
+458 RLADPSHARGKDITA
-473 REILDQGAARIGKEL
+473 REILDQGAALARDL

-494 QATLLD
+494 QATVLD

-505 YLSLDLPEDALP
+505 YLSLDLPADAQP
-517 LIEQGLAVRRRLF
+517 LIEQGLAVRRKLY
-530 GERHL
+530 GEQHL
-535 DIARSLYSLN
+535 DVASSLYSLN

-564 LAISTTLTGPDSLE
+564 LAINSLLTGSESEE
-578 TASGLCRLGVIQ
+578 TAGSLCRLGVIQ
-590 HAKGE
+590 HARGDQVHAE
-595 FVNAQRH
+595 QH
-602 LNECLRIRVARLG
+602 LNECLRLRIARYG
-615 RDHEEI
+615 PNHELV

-627 LARLAQERRDFV
+627 LARLAQDRRDLDA
-639 TAEQLYREALRIDLR
+639 AERLYRAAIDIDERNKRL
-654 ARGKDHPQYIRHLHN
+654 DHPQYIRHLHN
-669 LATALHEKGNLDDA
+669 LATALHGKGDLDGA
-683 EPLYREAVGLY
+683 EPLYRKALGLY
-694 RQVLGAEHSETIDAM
+694 RQVLGPAHSETVAAACNL
-709 TTFGRLLMDRNRFD
+709 GRLLMDRGRFD
-723 EAQQMYESALTA
+723 EAQQAYDAALTA
-735 SSKAHPEPHVE
+735 TRKAHGNEPHVDI
-746 VGYLLASLGRL
+746 GYLLADFGRL
-757 ALERK
+757 DFERK
-762 EYAKAEARYREALR
+762 RYREAEAHYREALR
-776 IYEKTL
+776 NYQATL

-794 MLGRTQLEL
+794 MLGRTLIEL
-803 GRSQQAEQTLQ
+803 RRPQEAEETLQ
-814 RALQEWSKDYGAA
+814 AAMKEWSKEYGVS
-827 SPYFAQARAVLG
+827 SPWYAQTRAFLG
-839 RAWAVQRRFAEA
+839 RAWALQRRFPEAEA
-851 EPALLETY
+851 ALTETY
-859 PLLVKARLDDQLT
+859 PVLVRSQLDAEMT
-872 ATVRRWIED
+872 STVRGWIEE
-881 LYRSTGRA
+881 LYRSTGRPPA
-889 EQAQAY
+889 GAGLLPAGGDPGQRGAY
-895 FQQVDA
+895 SIVL
-901 QQRAARNP
+901 

>member
-1 MGATGMKKVPSKT
+1 MCAVPSKT
-14 LQQIID
+14 LQQILD

-28 ERLRFIRDACAT
+28 ERLRFIREACAT
-40 DSDLYASAMHELESR
+40 DSELYANAVHELESR
-55 QQWFGSDDAA
+55 QQWFGTDGAMD
-65 EPQSPEDAAVD
+65 PEDSEDPAVD

-173 IYCDSRSLSVQ
+173 TYCDSRSLTIEA
-184 QRLRLF
+184 RLKLF
-190 QIVCSAVHRAHQNLI
+190 MVICSAVHRAHQNLI

-284 LCACKPFTLKG
+284 LCGCKPFTLKG

-301 ERAICEETP
+301 ERAICEESP
-310 PAPSM
+310 PAPSV
-315 VIHAREDAPGI
+315 VIQAREDAPGI
-326 ARQRGTSAA
+326 ARQRGTSPA

-354 KEPERR
+354 KESDRR

-385 AWSYRAGKF
+385 AWSYRTGKF
-394 LKRHALVAGLAAAFV
+394 LKRHALVTALAAAFV

-427 QERDVAQI
+427 QERDVAEA
-435 ERARAQTAQR
+435 ERARAQMAQQ
-445 RAEGVAEFLIDSF
+445 RAEAVATFLIDSF
-458 RLADPSHARGKEITA
+458 QLADPSHARGEKITA
-473 REILDQGAARIGKEL
+473 REILDNGASRIGKEL

-505 YLSLDLPEDALP
+505 YLSLDLPQDAQP
-517 LIEQGLAVRRRLF
+517 LIEQGLAVRRKLY
-530 GERHL
+530 GEQHL
-535 DIARSLYSLN
+535 DVAHSLYSLN
-545 RVYEKKGDLKTAE
+545 RVFEKKGDLKTAE
-558 ALAVDS
+558 ALAMDS
-564 LAISTTLTGPDSLE
+564 LAISTALTGQDSLE
-578 TASGLCRLGVIQ
+578 TAGGLCRLGVIL
-590 HAKGE
+590 HAKGD
-595 FVNAQRH
+595 FSGAQRQ
-602 LNECLRIRVARLG
+602 LDECLRIRVARLG
-615 RDHEEI
+615 RDHEAI

-627 LARLAQERRDFV
+627 LARIAQDRRDFA
-639 TAEQLYREALRIDLR
+639 TAERLYREALRIDER
-654 ARGKDHPQYIRHLHN
+654 TRGKDHPQYIRHLQN
-669 LATALHEKGNLDDA
+669 LATALHESGDLDAA
-683 EPLYREAVGLY
+683 EPLFREVVAQCE
-694 RQVLGAEHSETIDAM
+694 RILGPEHSETLYASSNL
-709 TTFGRLLMDRNRFD
+709 GRLLKDRGRLD
-723 EAQQMYESALTA
+723 EAQQIFASALAA
-735 SSKAHPEPHVE
+735 SRKVHPVPHVD
-746 VGYLLASLGRL
+746 VAHLLGDLGRL
-757 ALERK
+757 ALAREQ
-762 EYAKAEARYREALR
+762 YAEAEQRLREALQ
-776 IYEKTL
+776 IYRATL

-794 MLGRTQLEL
+794 SLGRAQLEL
-803 GRSQQAEQTLQ
+803 NKPRDAEVTLQ
-814 RALQEWSKDYGAA
+814 SALAEWSKAFDAN
-827 SPYFAQARAVLG
+827 SPWYALARAFLG
-839 RAWAVQRRFAEA
+839 RAWAMQARFAEA

-859 PLLVKARLDDQLT
+859 PVLVRARMEEHHT
-872 ATVRRWIED
+872 ASVRRWIED
-881 LYRSTGRA
+881 FYRATGRA
-889 EQAQAY
+889 QQAQAY
-895 FQQVDA
+895 FQRVDA
-901 QQRAARNP
+901 QERAARNP

>member
-1 MGATGMKKVPSKT
+1 MGAVPSKT
-14 LQQIID
+14 LQQILD

-28 ERLRFIRDACAT
+28 ERLRFIREACAT

-55 QQWFGSDDAA
+55 QQWFGSDDAGTPEHA
-65 EPQSPEDAAVD
+65 EEAAFD
-76 LTGERIGPYRIVR
+76 LTGERIGPYRILR

-106 EQFRQQVAIKLVR
+106 EQFQQQVAIKLVR

-173 IYCDSRSLSVQ
+173 IYCDSRCLSVE

-190 QIVCSAVHRAHQNLI
+190 QVVCSAVHRAHQNLI

-217 ARDGTPKLLDF
+217 TREGTPKLLDF

-284 LCACKPFTLKG
+284 LCGCKPFALKG

-301 ERAICEETP
+301 EQAICEETP
-310 PAPSM
+310 PAPSI
-315 VIHAREDAPGI
+315 VVQQREDAAEI
-326 ARQRGTSAA
+326 ARQHGASPAK
-335 RLRRE
+335 LRRE

-354 KEPERR
+354 KEAERR

-367 AADIARHLDGM
+367 AADVQRHLDGM

-422 SGRIA
+422 SARIA
-427 QERDVAQI
+427 EERDLAQV
-435 ERARAQTAQR
+435 ERGRAQTAQR
-445 RAEGVAEFLIDSF
+445 RAEAVSEFLIDSF

-473 REILDQGAARIGKEL
+473 REILDQGASRIANEL
-488 SAQPDL
+488 GAQPDL

-505 YLSLDLPEDALP
+505 YLSLDLPADAQP
-517 LIEQGLAVRRRLF
+517 LIEQGLAVRRKLY
-530 GERHL
+530 GEQHL
-535 DIARSLYSLN
+535 DVARSLYSLN
-545 RVYEKKGDLKTAE
+545 RVYEKKGDLDTAE
-558 ALAVDS
+558 RLALDS
-564 LAISTTLTGPDSLE
+564 LAIDTQLTGADSLE
-578 TASGLCRLGVIQ
+578 TAGSLCRLGVLQ
-590 HAKGE
+590 QAKGDLSGAE
-595 FVNAQRH
+595 RN
-602 LNECLRIRVARLG
+602 LNECLRIRIARLG
-615 RDHEEI
+615 PNHELV

-627 LARLAQERRDFV
+627 LGRLAHDRRDFV
-639 TAEQLYREALRIDLR
+639 TAERLFRHAVEIDVR
-654 ARGKDHPQYIRHLHN
+654 NHRDNHPQYVRHLHN
-669 LATALHEKGNLDDA
+669 LAAVLHSEGNLDAA
-683 EPLYREAVGLY
+683 EPLYRETIDLY
-694 RQVLGAEHSETIDAM
+694 RQILGPEHSETLDAM
-709 TTFGRLLMDRNRFD
+709 GNFGRLLEDRGRFD
-723 EAQQMYESALTA
+723 EAQQMYETALAA
-735 SSKAHPEPHVE
+735 SRKAHPEPHVD
-746 VGYLLASLGRL
+746 VANLLSDLGRL
-757 ALERK
+757 ALLRK
-762 EYAKAEARYREALR
+762 QYADAEQRLREALQ
-776 IYEKTL
+776 IYRATL
-782 PPGHG
+782 PGGHS
-787 YTAAALT
+787 YTDAALT
-794 MLGRTQLEL
+794 MLGRTLLEVN
-803 GRSQQAEQTLQ
+803 RPQEAEATLL
-814 RALQEWSKDYGAA
+814 RALDGWKEVGTA
-827 SPYFAQARAVLG
+827 SAWYSLARAFLG
-839 RAWAVQRRFAEA
+839 RAWAMQGRFAEA
-851 EPALLETY
+851 EPALLESY
-859 PLLVKARLDDQLT
+859 PVLVRARIDEHHT
-872 ATVRRWIED
+872 AAVRRWIEE
-881 LYRSTGRA
+881 LYRSTNRPQ
-889 EQAQAY
+889 QAKAY
-895 FQQVDA
+895 FQQVEA
-901 QQRAARNP
+901 QERAARNP

>member
-1 MGATGMKKVPSKT
+1 MSKVPSKT
-14 LQQIID
+14 LQQILD

-28 ERLRFIRDACAT
+28 ERLRYIREACAT
-40 DSDLYASAMHELESR
+40 DSDLYASAVHELESR
-55 QQWFGSDDAA
+55 QQWFGEEGAAAA
-65 EPQSPEDAAVD
+65 EAGESFVD
-76 LTGERIGPYRIVR
+76 LAGERVGPYRIVR

-106 EQFRQQVAIKLVR
+106 EQFQQQVAIKLVR

-154 TTDGTPY
+154 TADGTPY

-173 IYCDSRSLSVQ
+173 IYCDSRCLSVE

-190 QIVCSAVHRAHQNLI
+190 QTVCSAVHRAHQNLV

-217 ARDGTPKLLDF
+217 AHDGTPKLLDF

-284 LCACKPFTLKG
+284 LCGCKPFALQG

-301 ERAICEETP
+301 EHAICEETP
-310 PAPSM
+310 QAPS
-315 VIHAREDAPGI
+315 VVVQARDDAAGI
-326 ARQRGTSAA
+326 ARQRGTSPA

-354 KEPERR
+354 KEPQRR

-367 AADIARHLDGM
+367 AADVQRHLDGM

-394 LKRHALVAGLAAAFV
+394 LARHSLAVAIAVAFLAVLV
-409 ALLIGFSITTYVQ
+409 GFSVTTYLQ
-422 SGRIA
+422 SQRIA
-427 QERDVAQI
+427 HERDVAEA
-435 ERARAQTAQR
+435 ERERAQTAQQ
-445 RAEGVAEFLIDSF
+445 RAEAVKDFLIDSF

-473 REILDQGAARIGKEL
+473 REILDQGAARITQEL
-488 SAQPDL
+488 GAQPDL

-505 YLSLDLPEDALP
+505 YLSLDLPDEAQP
-517 LIEQGLAVRRRLF
+517 LIEQGLSVRRKEF
-530 GERHL
+530 GEQHL
-535 DIARSLYSLN
+535 DVAASLYSLN

-558 ALAVDS
+558 ALAIDS
-564 LAISTTLTGPDSLE
+564 LAINTQLTGAQSLE
-578 TASGLCRLGVIQ
+578 TAGSLCRLGVIQ
-590 HAKGE
+590 FAKGE
-595 FVNAQRH
+595 LAKAQH
-602 LNECLRIRVARLG
+602 SLEECLRIRTALRG
-615 RDHEEI
+615 PDHEDL
-621 TVPLDN
+621 TTPLDT
-627 LARLAQERRDFV
+627 LARLAQARRDFD
-639 TAEQLYREALRIDLR
+639 TAQKLYREALRIDLLT
-654 ARGKDHPQYIRHLHN
+654 RGKDHPQSIRHLHN
-669 LATALHEKGNLDDA
+669 LATALQDQGDLDGA
-683 EPLYREAVGLY
+683 EPLYRQTVDLL
-694 RQVLGAEHSETIDAM
+694 RQVLGPEHSETIEASSNL
-709 TTFGRLLMDRNRFD
+709 GRLLVDRGRFD
-723 EAQQMYESALTA
+723 EAQQIYETALAA
-735 SSKAHPEPHVE
+735 SRKAHPEPNVD
-746 VGYLLASLGRL
+746 VANLLSDLGGL
-757 ALERK
+757 ALTRK
-762 EYAKAEARYREALR
+762 QYAESEQRLREALQ
-776 IYEKTL
+776 IYQATL
-782 PPGHG
+782 PPSHG
-787 YTAAALT
+787 YTDAALT

-803 GRSQQAEQTLQ
+803 NRPRDAEATLQ
-814 RALQEWSKDYGAA
+814 RALDGWSKEFGTS
-827 SPYFAQARAVLG
+827 SPWYALARAFLG
-839 RAWAVQRRFAEA
+839 RAWAMQGRLGEA
-851 EPALLETY
+851 GPALLESY
-859 PLLVKARLDDQLT
+859 PVLIRARMADRHI
-872 ATVRRWIED
+872 ASVRGWIED
-881 LYRSTGRA
+881 LYRSQGKPL
-889 EQAQAY
+889 QAQAY
-895 FQQVDA
+895 FQQVE
-901 QQRAARNP
+901 QQERAARTP

>member
-1 MGATGMKKVPSKT
+1 MPAKT
-14 LQQIID
+14 LQQILD
-20 EAQTLPPH
+20 EAQTLPPD
-28 ERLRFIRDACAT
+28 ERLRFIRDACAS

-55 QQWFGSDDAA
+55 QQWFGADVAAAPEADDDAV
-65 EPQSPEDAAVD
+65 VD
-76 LTGERIGPYRIVR
+76 LAGERVGPYRILR

-119 RGLLSRH
+119 RGLLSRQL
-126 VQGRLKLERQ
+126 QGRLKLERQ

-161 IVMEYVDGEPID
+161 IVMEYVDGESID
-173 IYCDSRSLSVQ
+173 IYCDSRSLSVE

-190 QIVCSAVHRAHQNLI
+190 QVVCSAVHRAHQNLV

-228 GIAKMLDDRQMM
+228 GIAKILDDRQMM

-256 HASPEQIRGDPI
+256 HASPEQIRGDFI

-284 LCACKPFTLKG
+284 LCGCKPFTLKG

-310 PAPSM
+310 PPPSM
-315 VIHAREDAPGI
+315 VVQQRDDA
-326 ARQRGTSAA
+326 AELSRQRGASPA

-367 AADIARHLDGM
+367 AADIQRHLDGM

-385 AWSYRAGKF
+385 AWNYRAGKF
-394 LKRHALVAGLAAAFV
+394 LKRHALVAALAAAFV
-409 ALLIGFSITTYVQ
+409 ALLVGFSITTYIQ

-427 QERDVAQI
+427 QERDVAQA
-435 ERARAQTAQR
+435 ERGRAQASQR
-445 RAEGVAEFLIDSF
+445 RAEAVSEFLIDSF
-458 RLADPSHARGKEITA
+458 QLADPSHARGKEITA
-473 REILDQGAARIGKEL
+473 REILDQGAARITKEL
-488 SAQPDL
+488 GAQPAL

-505 YLSLDLPEDALP
+505 YLSLDLPADAQP
-517 LIEQGLAVRRRLF
+517 LIEQGLAVRRHLH

-535 DIARSLYSLN
+535 DVANSLYSLN

-564 LAISTTLTGPDSLE
+564 LAINSLLTGPESVE
-578 TASGLCRLGVIQ
+578 TAGSLCRLGVIQ
-590 HAKGE
+590 HARSDITHAE
-595 FVNAQRH
+595 QH
-602 LNECLRIRVARLG
+602 LNECLRIRIARLG
-615 RDHEEI
+615 KDHELV

-627 LARLAQERRDFV
+627 LARLAQERRDF
-639 TAEQLYREALRIDLR
+639 TAAERFYREAIRIDLQHHR
-654 ARGKDHPQYIRHLHN
+654 QDHPQYIRHLHN
-669 LATALHEKGNLDDA
+669 LATALHEQGDLDSA
-683 EPLYREAVGLY
+683 EPLYRQTVELL
-694 RQVLGAEHSETIDAM
+694 RQVLGAEHSETIEA
-709 TTFGRLLMDRNRFD
+709 TGNLGRLLVDRGRFD
-723 EAQQMYESALTA
+723 EAQQTYETALAA
-735 SSKAHPEPHVE
+735 SRKAHPEPHVD
-746 VGYLLASLGRL
+746 VANLLTDLGRL
-757 ALERK
+757 ALARK
-762 EYAKAEARYREALR
+762 QYAQAEQRLREALQ
-776 IYEKTL
+776 IYRATF
-782 PPGHG
+782 PSGNG
-787 YTAAALT
+787 YTAAART
-794 MLGRTQLEL
+794 TLGRTLLEL
-803 GRSQQAEQTLQ
+803 NRAQDAEDTLRS
-814 RALQEWSKDYGAA
+814 ALDEWSKEFGTA
-827 SPYFAQARAVLG
+827 SPWYSLARAFLG
-839 RAWAVQRRFAEA
+839 RAWAMQGRFAEA

-859 PLLVKARLDDQLT
+859 PLLLRARMDDHHT
-872 ATVRRWIED
+872 ASVRRWIEE
-881 LYRSTGRA
+881 LYRSTGRPQ
-889 EQAQAY
+889 QAQAY
-895 FQQVDA
+895 FRQVEA
-901 QQRAARNP
+901 QERAARAP